1 MLKMKVMNDYLL
13 KSNELDSLMKTL
25 EGEQRNILLSGVTS
39 SFYGP
44 LLQMIY
50 EKQQRP
56 VVILMQNLYHAQRL
70 YDQLSNLMDEGSVR
84 LFPMDE
90 FITAEM
96 LASSSELRIE
106 RMNTLAS
113 ILENEVKIVI
123 THVAGATRFLTPKSI
138 FEQAEIILECGHE
151 YELDKL
157 KRKLV
162 ELGYNSVRAVERMG
176 EFSVRGGII
185 DIFPM
190 TEENPIR
197 IEFFDDEVD
206 SIRYFSTETQRSIHQ
221 IQKIS
226 IPPTYELVYSD
237 KQVEVFEAQ
246 IKSRLS
252 KTLKLLDIETQDQL
266 REKVFNDIENIKN
279 HNNLEIM
286 HKYIS
291 LLYENPDTLLSYF
304 TNPLVIYIDYN
315 RIIENQN
322 HMNEDALSWQE
333 GAISNGKTVVDLNLY
348 RPITEIEA
356 STQLYLLEHTSQL
369 QDVKLTDTV
378 KILTKSVSEFHGQLE
393 FFAKECKRLKENKS
407 TVFIAVSSVES
418 RNKLANY
425 LEESGIMVAIP
436 TQPDEVREGS
446 IHIIYEPL
454 PLGFELIDSNIVV
467 YTDYEINTKR
477 KKQPTYKSSFKEGK
491 KIKDF
496 NELKIGDYVVH
507 VQHGIGQYIGIETLE
522 SNGARKDFLMIA
534 YRGDDKLYVPIDK
547 IQMVQKYVGSEG
559 AKPKINK
566 LGTSEWEK
574 TKAKVK
580 KTVKDIADKLIKI
593 YAQREHLP
601 GYAFSKDTIEQH
613 AFENAFPYVETEDQL
628 KAVAEI
634 KEDMEQPHPMDRLLI
649 GDVGYGKTEV
659 AMRAAFKAV
668 MDGKQVAYLAPTTIL
683 TKQHYE
689 SFVSRFKDFPVKIG
703 LLNRYVS
710 LKEQQELLTNIKSG
724 KIDIVVGTHRLLSK
738 DVKFKDLGLLII
750 DEEQRFG
757 VEHKEKIKEFKT
769 EVDVLTL
776 TATPIPRTLQMSM
789 IGIRSLSLIET
800 PPMNRYPVQTY
811 VLEEHDG
818 VIRDAIERELAR
830 DGQVFYLYNR
840 VSDIE
845 KRAAR
850 IKKLVPDA
858 IVEYAHGQMSKE
870 QLEQTMA
877 DFEDKKFNVLVCTT
891 IIETGIDIPN
901 ANTLIISDSY
911 RLGLSQ
917 LYQLRGRVGRSDRIA
932 YAYCMYPK
940 NKVLTENAE
949 KRLQTIKEFTE
960 LGSGFKIA
968 MRDLAIRG
976 AGDMLGAQQYG
987 FIDTVGL
994 DLYTQLLSEAVV
1006 HAREGSNFEVAS
1018 FEMPKLEFDFPT
1030 KVDAYI
1036 PDFYISDE
1044 STKIEIYQ
1052 KIKNIKTQTEY
1063 DDIIDELIDRFG
1075 DFPDDVK
1082 YLIDLTFL
1090 KNLTEPYL
1098 VKTKS
1103 TKNTI
1108 EFILKE
1114 EITQDIDGQ
1123 KLFEAVHQIGS
1134 MIRLAYKENK
1144 INIIFDLPVV
1154 KRLQWFEYAL
1164 QLFTNFERFKKD
1176 VKKV

>member
-1 MLKMKVMNDYLL
+1 MNVMNQYI
-13 KSNELDSLMKTL
+13 SRSEQIQTLMNTL
-25 EGEQRNILLSGVTS
+25 TKDNQNILLSGVTT
-39 SFYGP
+39 SFYAP
-44 LLQMIY
+44 LLQMIF
-50 EKQQRP
+50 ESQKRP
-56 VVILMQNLYHAQRL
+56 IIIMMQNLYHAQRL
-70 YDQLSNLMDEGSVR
+70 YDQLIDLMDDNSVR

-113 ILENEVKIVI
+113 VIENQNKIIV
-123 THVAGATRFLTPKSI
+123 THVAGATRFLTPKEV
-138 FEQAEIILECGHE
+138 FKQADIKLEVGGI
-151 YELDKL
+151 YELDNL

-162 ELGYNSVRAVERMG
+162 DLGYQSVRTVEGMG
-176 EFSVRGGII
+176 EFSVRGGIL
-185 DIFPM
+185 DVFPM
-190 TEENPIR
+190 TEENPLR
-197 IEFFDDEVD
+197 IEFFDDEID
-206 SIRYFSTETQRSIHQ
+206 TIRYFSIENQRSINKVDSAV
-221 IQKIS
+221 IV
-226 IPPTYELVYSD
+226 PTYELVYSD
-237 KQVEVFEAQ
+237 EQISCFEKD
-246 IKSRLS
+246 IKERLA
-252 KTLKLLDIETQDQL
+252 KTATLVTGETRDNLYAKIYSDIE
-266 REKVFNDIENIKN
+266 KIKN
-279 HNNLEIM
+279 HQDLEVM

-291 LLYENPDTLLSYF
+291 LLYKNPDTLITYF
-304 TNPLVIYIDYN
+304 DDPLLVYIDYN
-315 RIIENQN
+315 RILENQE
-322 HMNEDALSWQE
+322 HMNEDALTWLE
-333 GAISNGKTVVDLNLY
+333 GAIENGKTVVDLSLY
-348 RPITEIEA
+348 RSITE
-356 STQLYLLEHTSQL
+356 TKVNRQLFLVEHTSVL
-369 QDVKLTDTV
+369 QDIKLTEHI
-378 KILTKSVSEFHGQLE
+378 KLLTKSVSEFHGQLE
-393 FFAKECKRLKENKS
+393 FFAKECKRLKENGI
-407 TVFIAVSSVES
+407 TVFVTLSSVEA
-418 RNKLANY
+418 RNNLANY
-425 LEESGIMVAIP
+425 LEELGISVAFP
-436 TQPDEVREGS
+436 TSLEEVRKGS
-446 IHIIYEPL
+446 IHLVHEKL
-454 PLGFELIDSNIVV
+454 PVGFELLEENIVV
-467 YTDYEINTKR
+467 YTDYEVHTKR
-477 KKQPTYKSSFKEGK
+477 KKQTAYKSNFKEGK
-491 KIKDF
+491 KIKDY
-496 NELKIGDYVVH
+496 NELQLGDYVVH

-522 SNGARKDFLMIA
+522 TNGARKDFLMIA
-534 YRGDDKLYVPIDK
+534 YRGGDKLYVPIDK

-559 AKPKINK
+559 ANPKIHK

-574 TKAKVK
+574 TKSKVR

-601 GYAFSKDTIEQH
+601 GYAFSKDNISQH

-628 KAVAEI
+628 KAADEI
-634 KEDMEQPHPMDRLLI
+634 KKDMEAPHPMDRLLI

-668 MDGKQVAYLAPTTIL
+668 QDGKQVAYLAPTTIL
-683 TKQHYE
+683 SKQHYE
-689 SFVSRFKDFPVKIG
+689 SFVARFKEFDVKIA
-703 LLNRYVS
+703 LINRYVS
-710 LKEQQELLTNIKSG
+710 IKEQRQLLEDIKNG
-724 KIDIVVGTHRLLSK
+724 KIDIVVGTHRILSN
-738 DVKFKDLGLLII
+738 DVSFKDLGLLII

-789 IGIRSLSLIET
+789 IGVRSLSLIET

-850 IKKLVPDA
+850 IQKLVPDA
-858 IVEYAHGQMSKE
+858 VVEYAHGQMSKE

-877 DFEDKKFNVLVCTT
+877 DFEEKKFNVLVCTT

-917 LYQLRGRVGRSDRIA
+917 LYQIRGRVGRSDRIA

-976 AGDMLGAQQYG
+976 AGDMLGAKQYG

-1006 HAREGSNFEVAS
+1006 HAREGSDFEVAS
-1018 FEMPKLEFDFPT
+1018 FELPKLEFDFPT

-1036 PDFYISDE
+1036 PDYYISDE

-1052 KIKNIKTQTEY
+1052 KIKDVTNDEKY
-1063 DDIIDELIDRFG
+1063 NDIIDELIDRFG

-1090 KNLTEPYL
+1090 KNITEPYIE
-1098 VKTKS
+1098 KTKS

-1123 KLFEAVHQIGS
+1123 KLFEAVHKIGS
-1134 MIRLAYKENK
+1134 MIRLSYKDNR

-1154 KRLQWFEYAL
+1154 KRVQWFEYAL
-1164 QLFTNFERFKKD
+1164 DLFKDFERFKKD

>member
-1 MLKMKVMNDYLL
+1 MNEYLL
-13 KSNELDSLMKTL
+13 KSKEIESLMASL
-25 EGEQRNILLSGVTS
+25 NLDEQNILLSGVSS

-50 EKQQRP
+50 ERQKRP

-70 YDQLSNLMDEGSVR
+70 YDQLSNLMDEESVR

-113 ILENEVKIVI
+113 ILEDEYKIVI
-123 THVAGATRFLTPKSI
+123 THVAGATRFLTPKAI
-138 FEQAEIILECGHE
+138 FAKAKIELECGRD
-151 YELDKL
+151 YDLNQL
-157 KRKLV
+157 KTKLV
-162 ELGYNSVRAVERMG
+162 ELGYNSVRAVETMG

-206 SIRYFSTETQRSIHQ
+206 SIRYFSTETQRSIS
-221 IQKIS
+221 KVEKVS
-226 IPPTYELVYSD
+226 IPPTYELVYSENE
-237 KQVEVFEAQ
+237 VESFQ
-246 IKSRLS
+246 TKIKDRL
-252 KTLKLLDIETQDQL
+252 KRTLKLLDLEMQDAL
-266 REKVFNDIENIKN
+266 NTKIFNDIENIKN
-279 HNNLEIM
+279 HNDLDLM
-286 HKYIS
+286 HKYTS
-291 LLYENPDTLLSYF
+291 LLYDQPDTLLSYF
-304 TNPLVIYIDYN
+304 ENPLVIYIDYN
-315 RIIENQN
+315 RIIENQT

-333 GAISNGKTVVDLNLY
+333 GALENGRTVVDLNLY
-348 RPITEIEA
+348 RPITEIQA
-356 STQLYLLEHTSQL
+356 SRQLFLLEHTSQL
-369 QDVKLTDTV
+369 KDIKLTQNL
-378 KILTKSVSEFHGQLE
+378 KLLTKSVSEFHGQLE
-393 FFAKECKRLKENKS
+393 FFVRECKRLKENKS
-407 TVFIAVSSVES
+407 TVFIAVSNTET
-418 RNKLANY
+418 RNNLANY
-425 LEESGIMVAIP
+425 LEESGLSVALP
-436 TQPDEVREGS
+436 TSVEEIREAS
-446 IHIIYEPL
+446 IHIIYDAL
-454 PLGFELIDSNIVV
+454 PVGFELIEPNIVV

-477 KKQPTYKSSFKEGK
+477 KKNTSYKSSFKEGK
-491 KIKDF
+491 KIKDY
-496 NELKIGDYVVH
+496 NELKVGDYVVH
-507 VQHGIGQYIGIETLE
+507 VQHGIGQYIGIQTLE
-522 SNGARKDFLMIA
+522 TNGTHKDFLMIA

-547 IQMVQKYVGSEG
+547 IQLVQKFVGSEG
-559 AKPKINK
+559 AKPKIHK
-566 LGTSEWEK
+566 LGTSDWEK

-580 KTVKDIADKLIKI
+580 KSVKDIADKLIKI
-593 YAQREHLP
+593 YARREHLP

-613 AFENAFPYVETEDQL
+613 AFENSFPYVETEDQL

-634 KEDMEQPHPMDRLLI
+634 KADMEQPHPMDRLLI

-683 TKQHYE
+683 SKQHYE
-689 SFVSRFKDFPVKIG
+689 SFVNRFKDFPVKIA

-710 LKEQQELLTNIKSG
+710 LKEQQELLINIKSG
-724 KIDIVVGTHRLLSK
+724 KIDVVVGTHRILSK
-738 DVKFKDLGLLII
+738 DVEFKDLGLLII

-858 IVEYAHGQMSKE
+858 VVEYAHGQMSKE
-870 QLEQTMA
+870 VLEQTMA

-932 YAYCMYPK
+932 YAYCMYPR

-1018 FEMPKLEFDFPT
+1018 FEVPKLEFDFPT

-1036 PDFYISDE
+1036 PDFYINDE

-1052 KIKNIKTQTEY
+1052 KIKNVTNETEY
-1063 DDIIDELIDRFG
+1063 NDIIDELIDRFG

-1098 VKTKS
+1098 EKTKS

-1108 EFILKE
+1108 EFIIKE
-1114 EITQDIDGQ
+1114 DITQDIDGQ

-1134 MIRLAYKENK
+1134 MIRLAYKDNR

>member
-1 MLKMKVMNDYLL
+1 MNVMTEYLL
-13 KSNELDSLMKTL
+13 KSKEIESLMASL
-25 EGEQRNILLSGVTS
+25 NLDEQNILLSGVSS

-50 EKQQRP
+50 EKQKRP

-70 YDQLSNLMDEGSVR
+70 YDQLSNLMDEESVR

-113 ILENEVKIVI
+113 ILEDEYKIVI
-123 THVAGATRFLTPKSI
+123 THVSGATRFLTPKAI
-138 FEQAEIILECGHE
+138 FAKAKIELECGHD
-151 YELDKL
+151 YDLNQL
-157 KRKLV
+157 KNKLV
-162 ELGYNSVRAVERMG
+162 ELGYNSVRAVETMG
-176 EFSVRGGII
+176 EFSIRGGII

-206 SIRYFSTETQRSIHQ
+206 SIRYFSTETQRSIS
-221 IQKIS
+221 KVEKVS
-226 IPPTYELVYSD
+226 IPPTYELVYS
-237 KQVEVFEAQ
+237 ENEIASFETK
-246 IKSRLS
+246 IKDHLKR
-252 KTLKLLDIETQDQL
+252 TLKLLDLEMQDAL
-266 REKVFNDIENIKN
+266 NTKIFNDIENIKN
-279 HNNLEIM
+279 HNDLDLM
-286 HKYIS
+286 HKYTS
-291 LLYENPDTLLSYF
+291 LLYDQPDTLFSYF
-304 TNPLVIYIDYN
+304 ENPLVIYIDYN
-315 RIIENQN
+315 RIIENQT
-322 HMNEDALSWQE
+322 HMNEDAISWQE
-333 GAISNGKTVVDLNLY
+333 GALENGRTVVDLNLY
-348 RPITEIEA
+348 RPITEIQA
-356 STQLYLLEHTSQL
+356 SRQLFLLEHTSQL
-369 QDVKLTDTV
+369 KDIKLTQNL
-378 KILTKSVSEFHGQLE
+378 KLLTKSVSEFHGQLE
-393 FFAKECKRLKENKS
+393 FFVRECKRLKENKS
-407 TVFIAVSSVES
+407 TVFIAVSNTET
-418 RNKLANY
+418 RNNLANY
-425 LEESGIMVAIP
+425 LEESGLLVALP
-436 TQPDEVREGS
+436 TSVEEIREAS
-446 IHIIYEPL
+446 IHIIYDAL
-454 PLGFELIDSNIVV
+454 PVGFELIESNIVV

-477 KKQPTYKSSFKEGK
+477 KKNNSYKSSFKEGK
-491 KIKDF
+491 KIKDY
-496 NELKIGDYVVH
+496 NELKVGDYVVH
-507 VQHGIGQYIGIETLE
+507 VQHGIGQYIGIQTLE
-522 SNGARKDFLMIA
+522 TNGTHKDFLMIV

-547 IQMVQKYVGSEG
+547 IQLVQKFVGSEG
-559 AKPKINK
+559 AKPKIHK
-566 LGTSEWEK
+566 LGTSDWEK

-580 KTVKDIADKLIKI
+580 KSVKDIADKLIKI
-593 YAQREHLP
+593 YAKREHLP

-634 KEDMEQPHPMDRLLI
+634 KADMEQPHPMDRLLI

-683 TKQHYE
+683 SKQHYE
-689 SFVSRFKDFPVKIG
+689 SFGNRFKDFPVKIA

-724 KIDIVVGTHRLLSK
+724 KIDVVVGTHRILSK
-738 DVKFKDLGLLII
+738 DVEFKDLGLLII

-769 EVDVLTL
+769 EIDVLTL

-858 IVEYAHGQMSKE
+858 VVEYAHGQMSKE
-870 QLEQTMA
+870 VLEQTMA

-932 YAYCMYPK
+932 YAYCMYPR

-1018 FEMPKLEFDFPT
+1018 FEVPKLEFDFPT

-1036 PDFYISDE
+1036 PDFYINDE

-1052 KIKNIKTQTEY
+1052 KIKNVTNETEY
-1063 DDIIDELIDRFG
+1063 NDIIDELIDRFG

-1090 KNLTEPYL
+1090 KNVTEPYL
-1098 VKTKS
+1098 EKTKS
-1103 TKNTI
+1103 TKNSI
-1108 EFILKE
+1108 EFIIKE
-1114 EITQDIDGQ
+1114 DITQDIDGQ

-1134 MIRLAYKENK
+1134 MIRLAYKDNR

>member
-1 MLKMKVMNDYLL
+1 MSLTNDYLL
-13 KSNELDSLMKTL
+13 KSKDMSTL
-25 EGEQRNILLSGVTS
+25 LNCLSQDHQNVLVSGVTP

-44 LLQMIY
+44 LLKLIHSEQ
-50 EKQQRP
+50 KRP
-56 VVILMQNLYHAQRL
+56 IVVMTQNLYHAQRL
-70 YDQLSNLMDEGSVR
+70 YDNLTAIMDESDVL

-113 ILENEVKIVI
+113 IIQDECKLII
-123 THVAGATRFLTPKSI
+123 THVAGATRYLTPREI
-138 FEQAEIILECGHE
+138 FENAEISLKVGGI
-151 YELDKL
+151 YELSDI

-162 ELGYNSVRAVERMG
+162 ELGYRSVRAVERMG
-176 EFSVRGGII
+176 EFSARGGII

-190 TEENPIR
+190 TQQDPIR
-197 IEFFDDEVD
+197 VEFFDDEID
-206 SIRYFSTETQRSIHQ
+206 TIRHFSTETQRSIQNVEH
-221 IQKIS
+221 IS

-237 KQVEVFEAQ
+237 QQAQDFETKLNALMNRTLPLIKPEAQ
-246 IKSRLS
+246 E
-252 KTLKLLDIETQDQL
+252 TLQHKVFQDIES
-266 REKVFNDIENIKN
+266 IKN
-279 HNNLEIM
+279 HQNLDIL
-286 HKYIS
+286 HKYVT
-291 LLYENPDTLLSYF
+291 LLYDEPATLLTYLN
-304 TNPLVIYIDYN
+304 NPMVIYVDYS
-315 RIIENQN
+315 RIIENQE
-322 HMNEDALSWQE
+322 HMNEDALQWQE
-333 GAISNGKTVVDLNLY
+333 GAIEAGRTVVDLNLY
-348 RPITEIEA
+348 QPVTEQSA
-356 STQLYLLEHTSQL
+356 HVQLFLLEHTTRLENIKLDSN
-369 QDVKLTDTV
+369 VKLY
-378 KILTKSVSEFHGQLE
+378 TKSVSEYHGQLQ
-393 FFAKECKRLKENKS
+393 FFVSECKRLKENDY
-407 TVFIAVSSVES
+407 TVFIAVHSAET
-418 RNKLANY
+418 RNKLVNY
-425 LEESGIMVAIP
+425 LEEAGVRVAMP
-436 TQPDEVREGS
+436 SNVDEVKEGYVHV
-446 IHIIYEPL
+446 IFEKINVGYEFIEDKIIV
-454 PLGFELIDSNIVV
+454 F
-467 YTDYEINTKR
+467 TDYEINAQR
-477 KKQPTYKSSFKEGK
+477 KKATVYKSSFKEGK
-491 KIKDF
+491 KLKDY
-496 NELKIGDYVVH
+496 NELELYDYVVH

-522 SNGARKDFLMIA
+522 SGGTRKDYLMIA
-534 YRGDDKLYVPIDK
+534 YRGDDKLYVPIDQ
-547 IQMVQKYVGSEG
+547 IHMVQKYVGSEG
-559 AKPKINK
+559 AKPKIHK
-566 LGTSEWEK
+566 LGTNEWEK

-601 GYAFSKDTIEQH
+601 GYGFSKDGIEQK
-613 AFENAFPYVETEDQL
+613 AFENSFPFVETDDQL
-628 KAVAEI
+628 RAVSEI

-683 TKQHYE
+683 TKQHYQ
-689 SFVSRFKDFPVKIG
+689 SFVSRFKDFPINIG
-703 LLNRYVS
+703 LLNRYVTP
-710 LKEQQELLTNIKSG
+710 KEQQELLSKIKSG

-738 DVKFKDLGLLII
+738 DVEFKDLGLLII

-800 PPMNRYPVQTY
+800 PPLNRYPVQTY

-850 IKKLVPDA
+850 ISKLVPDA
-858 IVEYAHGQMSKE
+858 QVVYAHGQMSKE
-870 QLEQTMA
+870 RLEQTMA
-877 DFEDKKFNVLVCTT
+877 DFSEKKFNVLVCTT

-932 YAYCMYPK
+932 YAYCLYPK

-1006 HAREGSNFEVAS
+1006 HAREGKSFEVAS
-1018 FEMPKLEFDFPT
+1018 FEVPKLEMQFPA

-1036 PDFYISDE
+1036 PDYYISDE

-1052 KIKNIKTQTEY
+1052 KIKTVKTEIEY
-1063 DDIIDELIDRFG
+1063 NDIIDELIDRFG

-1082 YLIDLTFL
+1082 YLVDLTFL

-1098 VKTKS
+1098 EKTKS

-1108 EFILKE
+1108 EFIIKE

-1123 KLFEAVHQIGS
+1123 LLFEAVHKIGS
-1134 MIRLAYKENK
+1134 MIRLAYKENR
-1144 INIIFDLPVV
+1144 INIVFDLPAFRKV
-1154 KRLQWFEYAL
+1154 QWFEYAV
-1164 QLFTNFERFKKD
+1164 QLFTNFEKYKKD

>member
-1 MLKMKVMNDYLL
+1 MNVMNKYIS
-13 KSNELDSLMKTL
+13 KSEQLQTLMTALMK
-25 EGEQRNILLSGVTS
+25 ENQNVLLSGVTT
-39 SFYGP
+39 SFYAP
-44 LLQMIY
+44 LFQMMF
-50 EKQQRP
+50 ENQQRP
-56 VVILMQNLYHAQRL
+56 IIIMMQNLYHAQRL
-70 YDQLSNLMDEGSVR
+70 YDQLIDLMDDQFIR

-96 LASSSELRIE
+96 LASSSELRTE
-106 RMNTLAS
+106 RMSTLTS
-113 ILENEVKIVI
+113 IINNPNQIVI
-123 THVAGATRFLTPKSI
+123 THVAGATRFLTPKEIFKQADIKIEVGSI
-138 FEQAEIILECGHE
+138 
-151 YELDKL
+151 YELEEL

-162 ELGYNSVRAVERMG
+162 ELGYQSVRMVEQMG
-176 EFSVRGGII
+176 EFSVRGGIL

-190 TEENPIR
+190 TEENPLR
-197 IEFFDDEVD
+197 IEFFDDEID
-206 SIRYFSTETQRSIHQ
+206 TIRYFSPDTQRSINKVDSF
-221 IQKIS
+221 IIS
-226 IPPTYELVYSD
+226 PTFELVYSEE
-237 KQVEVFEAQ
+237 QVNLFEKR
-246 IKSRLS
+246 IKERLS
-252 KTLKLLDIETQDQL
+252 RTVHLLDDET
-266 REKVFNDIENIKN
+266 REELYAKIYQDIEKIKN
-279 HNNLEIM
+279 HQDLEIM

-291 LLYENPDTLLSYF
+291 LLYDEPNTLLSYLDD
-304 TNPLVIYIDYN
+304 PLVIYIDYN
-315 RIIENQN
+315 RILENQE

-333 GAISNGKTVVDLNLY
+333 SAIESGKTVVDLNLY
-348 RPITEIEA
+348 RPITEISA
-356 STQLYLLEHTSQL
+356 SRQLFLLEHTSSL
-369 QDVKLTDTV
+369 KDIELTEHIKLM
-378 KILTKSVSEFHGQLE
+378 TKSVSEFHGQLE
-393 FFAKECKRLKENKS
+393 FFAKECKRLKESNT
-407 TVFIAVSSVES
+407 TVFVAVSSMEA
-418 RNKLANY
+418 RNNLANY
-425 LEESGIMVAIP
+425 LEELGITVAFP
-436 TQPDEVREGS
+436 TSVEEVREGS
-446 IHIIYEPL
+446 IHLIYERL
-454 PLGFELIDSNIVV
+454 PLGFELLDPRIVV
-467 YTDYEINTKR
+467 YTDYEIHTKR
-477 KKQPTYKSSFKEGK
+477 KKPTSYKSNFKEGK
-491 KIKDF
+491 KIKDY

-522 SNGARKDFLMIA
+522 TNGALKDFIMIA
-534 YRGDDKLYVPIDK
+534 YRGGDKLYVPIDK
-547 IQMVQKYVGSEG
+547 IEMVQKYVGSEG
-559 AKPKINK
+559 ATPKIHK

-593 YAQREHLP
+593 YAKREHLP
-601 GYAFSKDTIEQH
+601 GYAFSKDTIAQQ

-634 KEDMEQPHPMDRLLI
+634 KADMEQPHPMDRLLI

-668 MDGKQVAYLAPTTIL
+668 QDGKQVAYLAPTTIL
-683 TKQHYE
+683 SKQHYE
-689 SFVSRFKDFPVKIG
+689 SFVARFKDFDVKIG

-710 LKEQQELLTNIKSG
+710 IKEQQELLTNIKNG
-724 KIDIVVGTHRLLSK
+724 KINIVVGTHRILSK
-738 DVKFKDLGLLII
+738 DVVFNDLGILII

-845 KRAAR
+845 KRAAK
-850 IKKLVPDA
+850 IQKLVPDA
-858 IVEYAHGQMSKE
+858 VVEYAHGQMSKE

-877 DFEDKKFNVLVCTT
+877 DFEEKKFNVLVCTT

-932 YAYCMYPK
+932 YAYCMYPR

-1006 HAREGSNFEVAS
+1006 HAREGSDFEVAS
-1018 FEMPKLEFDFPT
+1018 FELPKLEFDFPT

-1052 KIKNIKTQTEY
+1052 KIKKVTNDEEY
-1063 DDIIDELIDRFG
+1063 NDIIDELIDRFG

-1090 KNLTEPYL
+1090 KNITESYIQ
-1098 VKTKS
+1098 KTKS
-1103 TKNTI
+1103 TNNSI

-1114 EITQDIDGQ
+1114 DITQDIDGQ
-1123 KLFEAVHQIGS
+1123 KLFEAVHKIGS
-1134 MIRLAYKENK
+1134 MIRLAYKDNC

-1154 KRLQWFEYAL
+1154 KRFQWFEYAL
-1164 QLFTNFERFKKD
+1164 ELFKNFERFKKD

>member
-1 MLKMKVMNDYLL
+1 MSVMNQYISKSGAIQTLL
-13 KSNELDSLMKTL
+13 NAL
-25 EGEQRNILLSGVTS
+25 EKNNQNILLSGVTT
-39 SFYGP
+39 SFYAP
-44 LLQMIY
+44 LLQMVY
-50 EKQQRP
+50 ENKKRP
-56 VVILMQNLYHAQRL
+56 VVIMMQNLYQAQRL
-70 YDQLSNLMDEGSVR
+70 YDQLVELMDGDLVR

-106 RMNTLAS
+106 RMNTLAA
-113 ILENEVKIVI
+113 ITENSSKIVV
-123 THVAGATRFLTPKSI
+123 THVAGAARFLPPKEVFKQADI
-138 FEQAEIILECGHE
+138 FLEVGGC
-151 YELDKL
+151 YDLDEL
-157 KRKLV
+157 KRKLI
-162 ELGYNSVRAVERMG
+162 ELGYQFVRAVEHMG
-176 EFSVRGGII
+176 EFSVRGGIL
-185 DIFPM
+185 DVFPM
-190 TEENPIR
+190 TEENPLR

-206 SIRYFSTETQRSIHQ
+206 TIRYFTTDTQRSI
-221 IQKIS
+221 QKVETATIV
-226 IPPTYELVYSD
+226 PTFELVYSD
-237 KQVEVFEAQ
+237 EQ
-246 IKSRLS
+246 IKRFES
-252 KTLKLLDIETQDQL
+252 KIKVLLEQTLPLVDGEAREALYARVYGDIEKIRQHQD
-266 REKVFNDIENIKN
+266 
-279 HNNLEIM
+279 LELM
-286 HKYIS
+286 HKYTS
-291 LLYENPDTLLSYF
+291 LLYENPDTLLSYMD
-304 TNPLVIYIDYN
+304 NPMVIYIDYG
-315 RIIENQN
+315 RILENQE
-322 HMNEDALSWQE
+322 HMNEDAIAWQE
-333 GAISNGKTVVDLNLY
+333 GAIENGKTVKGISLY
-348 RPITEIEA
+348 QPITSINA
-356 STQLYLLEHTSQL
+356 SEQVFLSEHASSLPDVELSQH
-369 QDVKLTDTV
+369 VKL
-378 KILTKSVSEFHGQLE
+378 LTKSVSEFHGQLE
-393 FFAKECKRLKENKS
+393 FFAKECKRLKDNGV
-407 TVFIAVSSVES
+407 TVFVAMSSMES
-418 RNKLANY
+418 RNNLANY
-425 LEESGIMVAIP
+425 LDELGVRVAFPI
-436 TQPDEVREGS
+436 TLDEVREGS
-446 IHIIYEPL
+446 IHLVCENLTMGYELLDP
-454 PLGFELIDSNIVV
+454 NIVV
-467 YTDYEINTKR
+467 YTDYEVHTKR
-477 KKQPTYKSSFKEGK
+477 KKKTVYKSSFKEGK
-491 KIKDF
+491 KLKDY
-496 NELKIGDYVVH
+496 NELQLGDYVVH

-522 SNGARKDFLMIA
+522 TNGARKDFLMIA

-547 IQMVQKYVGSEG
+547 IQLVQKYVGSEG

-574 TKAKVK
+574 TKSKVK

-593 YAQREHLP
+593 YAKREHLP
-601 GYAFSKDTIEQH
+601 GYAFGKDTIEQH
-613 AFENAFPYVETEDQL
+613 AFENAFPYVETDDQL
-628 KAVAEI
+628 RAVSEI
-634 KEDMEQPHPMDRLLI
+634 KEDMEAPHPMDRLLI

-668 MDGKQVAYLAPTTIL
+668 QDGKQVAYLAPTTIL
-683 TKQHYE
+683 SKQHYE
-689 SFVSRFKDFPVKIG
+689 SFVSRFSDFDVKVG
-703 LLNRYVS
+703 LLNRYISV
-710 LKEQQELLTNIKSG
+710 KEQQELLESIKSG
-724 KIDIVVGTHRLLSK
+724 KINIVVGTHRILSK
-738 DVKFKDLGLLII
+738 DVIFKDLGLLII

-845 KRAAR
+845 KRAAK
-850 IKKLVPDA
+850 IQKLVPDA
-858 IVEYAHGQMSKE
+858 VVEYAHGQMSKE

-877 DFEDKKFNVLVCTT
+877 DFEEKKFNVLVCTT

-901 ANTLIISDSY
+901 ANTLLISDAY

-976 AGDMLGAQQYG
+976 AGDMLGAKQYG

-1006 HAREGSNFEVAS
+1006 HAREGSDFEVAS
-1018 FEMPKLEFDFPT
+1018 FEVPKLEFDFPT

-1044 STKIEIYQ
+1044 SIKIEIYQ
-1052 KIKNIKTQTEY
+1052 KIKKITDDNAY
-1063 DDIIDELIDRFG
+1063 NDIIDELIDRFG
-1075 DFPDDVK
+1075 DFPDEVK
-1082 YLIDLTFL
+1082 YLIDLTYL
-1090 KNLTEPYL
+1090 KNLTEGL
-1098 VKTKS
+1098 IEKTKS

-1114 EITQDIDGQ
+1114 EITQDINGQ
-1123 KLFEAVHQIGS
+1123 LLFEAVHEIGS
-1134 MIRLAYKENK
+1134 MIRLAYKEGR

-1154 KRLQWFEYAL
+1154 KRQQWFEYAL
-1164 QLFTNFERFKKD
+1164 NLFKDFERFKNN

>member
-1 MLKMKVMNDYLL
+1 MNIMNQYIS
-13 KSNELDSLMKTL
+13 KSDAIQTLIKALD
-25 EGEQRNILLSGVTS
+25 GEHQNVLLSGVTP
-39 SFYGP
+39 SFYAS
-44 LLQMIY
+44 LMQMLY
-50 EKQQRP
+50 ENKRRP
-56 VVILMQNLYHAQRL
+56 VVIMMQNLYQAQRL
-70 YDQLSNLMDEGSVR
+70 YDQLVELMDEGLVR
-84 LFPMDE
+84 FFPMDE

-106 RMNTLAS
+106 RMNTLSS
-113 ILENEVKIVI
+113 IIEDPNRIIV
-123 THVAGATRFLTPKSI
+123 THVAGAARFLPPKEV
-138 FEQAEIILECGHE
+138 FQQADISLEVGEC
-151 YELDKL
+151 YDLDTL
-157 KRKLV
+157 KRKLI
-162 ELGYNSVRAVERMG
+162 ELGYQSVRAVEHMG
-176 EFSVRGGII
+176 EFSVRGGIL
-185 DIFPM
+185 DVFPM
-190 TEENPIR
+190 TEENPLR
-197 IEFFDDEVD
+197 IEFFDDEID
-206 SIRYFSTETQRSIHQ
+206 TIRYFTTDTQRSIKKVERAV
-221 IQKIS
+221 IV
-226 IPPTYELVYSD
+226 PTFELVYSD
-237 KQVEVFEAQ
+237 QEIKAFESS
-246 IKSRLS
+246 IKDLLN
-252 KTLKLLDIETQDQL
+252 KTLPLVDGEAREMLYARIYQDIEKIQNHQD
-266 REKVFNDIENIKN
+266 
-279 HNNLEIM
+279 LELM

-291 LLYENPDTLLSYF
+291 LLYKDPDTLLSYLD
-304 TNPLVIYIDYN
+304 NPLVIYIDYA
-315 RIIENQN
+315 RVLENQE
-322 HMNEDALSWQE
+322 HMNEDALAWQE
-333 GAISNGKTVVDLNLY
+333 GAIENGKTVKGLNLY
-348 RPITEIEA
+348 QPITTISVA
-356 STQLYLLEHTSQL
+356 HQLFLSEHLGTLPNVELDQH
-369 QDVKLTDTV
+369 VKLA
-378 KILTKSVSEFHGQLE
+378 TKSVSEFHGQLE
-393 FFAKECKRLKENKS
+393 FFAKECKRLRENGA
-407 TVFIAVSSVES
+407 TVFVAVSSVEA
-418 RNKLANY
+418 RNNLANY
-425 LEESGIMVAIP
+425 LDELGVGVAFP
-436 TQPDEVREGS
+436 TTIDEIREGS
-446 IHIIYEPL
+446 IHLICDCLAVGYELLEPH
-454 PLGFELIDSNIVV
+454 IVV
-467 YTDYEINTKR
+467 YTDYEVHTKR
-477 KKQPTYKSSFKEGK
+477 KKSTAYKSNFKEGK
-491 KIKDF
+491 KMKDY
-496 NELKIGDYVVH
+496 NELQLGDYVVH

-522 SNGARKDFLMIA
+522 TNGARKDFLMIA

-574 TKAKVK
+574 TKSKVK

-593 YAQREHLP
+593 YAKREHLP
-601 GYAFSKDTIEQH
+601 GYAFAKDTIEQH
-613 AFENAFPYVETEDQL
+613 AFENAFPYVETDDQL
-628 KAVAEI
+628 RAASEI
-634 KEDMEQPHPMDRLLI
+634 KEDMEAPHPMDRLLI

-668 MDGKQVAYLAPTTIL
+668 QDGKQVAYLAPTTIL
-683 TKQHYE
+683 SKQHYE
-689 SFVSRFKDFPVKIG
+689 SFVSRFRDFDVKVG
-703 LLNRYVS
+703 LLNRYISV
-710 LKEQQELLTNIKSG
+710 KEQQELLESIKSG
-724 KIDIVVGTHRLLSK
+724 KINIVVGTHRILSK
-738 DVKFKDLGLLII
+738 DVIFKDLGLLII

-845 KRAAR
+845 KRAAK
-850 IKKLVPDA
+850 IQKLVPDA
-858 IVEYAHGQMSKE
+858 VVEYAHGQMSKE

-877 DFEDKKFNVLVCTT
+877 DFEEKKFNVLVCTT

-901 ANTLIISDSY
+901 ANTLLISDAY

-932 YAYCMYPK
+932 YAYCMYPR

-976 AGDMLGAQQYG
+976 AGDMLGAKQYG

-1006 HAREGSNFEVAS
+1006 HAREGSDFEVAS
-1018 FEMPKLEFDFPT
+1018 FEVPKVEFDFPT

-1052 KIKNIKTQTEY
+1052 KIKKITNDHSY
-1063 DDIIDELIDRFG
+1063 NDIIDELIDRFG
-1075 DFPDDVK
+1075 DFPDEVK
-1082 YLIDLTFL
+1082 YLIDLTYL
-1090 KNLTEPYL
+1090 KNLTEGYIE
-1098 VKTKS
+1098 KTKS

-1114 EITQDIDGQ
+1114 EITQDINGQ
-1123 KLFEAVHQIGS
+1123 KLFEAVHKIGS
-1134 MIRLAYKENK
+1134 MIRLAYKEGR

-1164 QLFTNFERFKKD
+1164 DLFKDFERFKNN

>member
-1 MLKMKVMNDYLL
+1 MNVMNQYIS
-13 KSNELDSLMKTL
+13 KSEQLQTLMNTLDKDN
-25 EGEQRNILLSGVTS
+25 QNVLLSGVTT
-39 SFYGP
+39 SFYAP
-44 LLQMIY
+44 LLQMIF
-50 EKQQRP
+50 ENKKRP
-56 VVILMQNLYHAQRL
+56 MIIMMQNLYHAQRL
-70 YDQLSNLMDEGSVR
+70 YDQLIDLMDMNSVR

-113 ILENEVKIVI
+113 IIENQNKIVV
-123 THVAGATRFLTPKSI
+123 THVAGATRFLTPKEI
-138 FEQAEIILECGHE
+138 FKQADIQLEVGGT
-151 YELDKL
+151 YELDEL

-162 ELGYNSVRAVERMG
+162 ELGYQSVRAVEHMG
-176 EFSVRGGII
+176 EFSVRGGIL
-185 DIFPM
+185 DVFPM

-197 IEFFDDEVD
+197 IEFFDDEID
-206 SIRYFSTETQRSIHQ
+206 TIRYFSTETQRSIN
-221 IQKIS
+221 KVEKAALV
-226 IPPTYELVYSD
+226 PTFELVYSD
-237 KQVEVFEAQ
+237 EQVERFEKN
-246 IKSRLS
+246 IKERLT
-252 KTLKLLDIETQDQL
+252 KTAPLVEGETRDNLYARIYGDIE
-266 REKVFNDIENIKN
+266 KIKN
-279 HNNLEIM
+279 HQDLEVM

-291 LLYENPDTLLSYF
+291 LLYEKPDTLLSYF
-304 TNPLVIYIDYN
+304 DDPLVIYIDYN
-315 RIIENQN
+315 RILENQG
-322 HMNEDALSWQE
+322 HMNEDALAWQE
-333 GAISNGKTVVDLNLY
+333 GAIENGKTVVDLNLY
-348 RPITEIEA
+348 HPITQTKV
-356 STQLYLLEHTSQL
+356 SRQLFLLEHTSSL
-369 QDVKLTDTV
+369 QEIKLTEHVKLM
-378 KILTKSVSEFHGQLE
+378 TKSVTEFHGQLE
-393 FFAKECKRLKENKS
+393 FFAKECKRLKENGV
-407 TVFIAVSSVES
+407 TVFVTVSSVEA
-418 RNKLANY
+418 RNNLANY
-425 LEESGIMVAIP
+425 LEESGVTVAFP
-436 TQPDEVREGS
+436 TTIDEIREGS
-446 IHIIYEPL
+446 IHLVYERL
-454 PLGFELIDSNIVV
+454 PLGFELLEPNIVV
-467 YTDYEINTKR
+467 YTDYEVHTKR
-477 KKQPTYKSSFKEGK
+477 KKQTAYKSNFKEGK
-491 KIKDF
+491 KIKDY
-496 NELKIGDYVVH
+496 NELKLGDYVVH

-522 SNGARKDFLMIA
+522 TNGARKDFLMIA
-534 YRGDDKLYVPIDK
+534 YRGGDKLYVPIDK
-547 IQMVQKYVGSEG
+547 IEMVQKYVGSEG
-559 AKPKINK
+559 AKPKIHK

-593 YAQREHLP
+593 YAKREHLP

-613 AFENAFPYVETEDQL
+613 AFENAFPYVETDDQL
-628 KAVAEI
+628 RAVAEI
-634 KEDMEQPHPMDRLLI
+634 KEDMEAPHPMDRLLI

-668 MDGKQVAYLAPTTIL
+668 QDGKQVAYLAPTTIL
-683 TKQHYE
+683 SKQHYE
-689 SFVSRFKDFPVKIG
+689 SFVARFKDFDVKIG

-710 LKEQQELLTNIKSG
+710 IKEQQELLTNIKSG
-724 KIDIVVGTHRLLSK
+724 KINIVVGTHRILSK
-738 DVKFKDLGLLII
+738 DVIFKDLGLLII

-850 IKKLVPDA
+850 IQKLVPDA
-858 IVEYAHGQMSKE
+858 VVEYAHGQMSKE

-877 DFEDKKFNVLVCTT
+877 DFEEKKFNVLVCTT

-932 YAYCMYPK
+932 YAYCMYPR

-1018 FEMPKLEFDFPT
+1018 FELPKLEFDFPT

-1052 KIKNIKTQTEY
+1052 KIKKVTNDEEY
-1063 DDIIDELIDRFG
+1063 KDVIDELIDRFG

-1090 KNLTEPYL
+1090 KNIIEPYIE
-1098 VKTKS
+1098 KTKS

-1123 KLFEAVHQIGS
+1123 KLFEAVHKIGS
-1134 MIRLAYKENK
+1134 MIRLAYKDNR

-1164 QLFTNFERFKKD
+1164 DLFKNFERFKKD

>member
-1 MLKMKVMNDYLL
+1 MNVMNEYLL
-13 KSNELDSLMKTL
+13 KSKEIESLMASL
-25 EGEQRNILLSGVTS
+25 NLDEQNILLSGVSS

-50 EKQQRP
+50 ERQKRP

-70 YDQLSNLMDEGSVR
+70 YDQLSNLMDEESVR

-113 ILENEVKIVI
+113 ILEDEYKIVI
-123 THVAGATRFLTPKSI
+123 THVAGATRFLTPKAI
-138 FEQAEIILECGHE
+138 FAKAKIELECGRD
-151 YELDKL
+151 YDLNQL
-157 KRKLV
+157 KTKLV
-162 ELGYNSVRAVERMG
+162 ELGYNSVRAVETMG

-206 SIRYFSTETQRSIHQ
+206 SIRYFSTETQRSIS
-221 IQKIS
+221 KVEKVS
-226 IPPTYELVYSD
+226 IPPTYELVYSENE
-237 KQVEVFEAQ
+237 VESFQ
-246 IKSRLS
+246 TKIKDRL
-252 KTLKLLDIETQDQL
+252 KRTLKLLDLEMQDAL
-266 REKVFNDIENIKN
+266 NTKIFNDIENIKN
-279 HNNLEIM
+279 HNDLDLM
-286 HKYIS
+286 HKYTS
-291 LLYENPDTLLSYF
+291 LLYDQPDTLLSYF
-304 TNPLVIYIDYN
+304 ENPLVIYIDYN
-315 RIIENQN
+315 RIIENQT

-333 GAISNGKTVVDLNLY
+333 GALENGRTVVDLNLY
-348 RPITEIEA
+348 RPITEIQA
-356 STQLYLLEHTSQL
+356 SRQLFLLEHTSQL
-369 QDVKLTDTV
+369 KDIKLTQNL
-378 KILTKSVSEFHGQLE
+378 KLLTKSVSEFHGQLE
-393 FFAKECKRLKENKS
+393 FFVRECKRLKENKS
-407 TVFIAVSSVES
+407 TVFIAVSNTET
-418 RNKLANY
+418 RNNLANY
-425 LEESGIMVAIP
+425 LEESGLSVALP
-436 TQPDEVREGS
+436 TSVEEIREAS
-446 IHIIYEPL
+446 IHIIYDAL
-454 PLGFELIDSNIVV
+454 PVGFELIEPNIVV

-477 KKQPTYKSSFKEGK
+477 KKNTSYKSSFKEGK
-491 KIKDF
+491 KIKDY
-496 NELKIGDYVVH
+496 NELKVGDYVVH
-507 VQHGIGQYIGIETLE
+507 VQHGIGQYIGIQTLE
-522 SNGARKDFLMIA
+522 TNGTHKDFLMIA

-547 IQMVQKYVGSEG
+547 IQLVQKFVGSEG
-559 AKPKINK
+559 AKPKIHK
-566 LGTSEWEK
+566 LGTSDWEK

-580 KTVKDIADKLIKI
+580 KSVKDIADKLIKI
-593 YAQREHLP
+593 YARREHLP

-613 AFENAFPYVETEDQL
+613 AFENSFPYVETEDQL

-634 KEDMEQPHPMDRLLI
+634 KADMEQPHPMDRLLI

-683 TKQHYE
+683 SKQHYE
-689 SFVSRFKDFPVKIG
+689 SFVSRFKDFPVKIA

-710 LKEQQELLTNIKSG
+710 LKEQQELLINIKSG
-724 KIDIVVGTHRLLSK
+724 KIDVVVGTHRILSK
-738 DVKFKDLGLLII
+738 DVEFKDLGLLII

-858 IVEYAHGQMSKE
+858 VVEYAHGQMSKE
-870 QLEQTMA
+870 VLEQTMA

-932 YAYCMYPK
+932 YAYCMYPR

-1006 HAREGSNFEVAS
+1006 HAREGSIFEVAS
-1018 FEMPKLEFDFPT
+1018 FEVPKLEFDFPT

-1036 PDFYISDE
+1036 PDFYINDE

-1052 KIKNIKTQTEY
+1052 KIKNVTNETEY
-1063 DDIIDELIDRFG
+1063 NDIIDELIDRFG

-1098 VKTKS
+1098 EKTKS

-1108 EFILKE
+1108 EFIIKE
-1114 EITQDIDGQ
+1114 DITQDIDGQ

-1134 MIRLAYKENK
+1134 MIRLAYKDNR

>member
-1 MLKMKVMNDYLL
+1 MTEYLL
-13 KSNELDSLMKTL
+13 KSKEIESLMASL
-25 EGEQRNILLSGVTS
+25 NLDEQNILLSGVSS

-50 EKQQRP
+50 EKQKRP

-70 YDQLSNLMDEGSVR
+70 YDQLSNLMDEESVR

-113 ILENEVKIVI
+113 ILEDEYKIVI
-123 THVAGATRFLTPKSI
+123 THVSGATRFLTPKAI
-138 FEQAEIILECGHE
+138 FAKAKIELECGHD
-151 YELDKL
+151 YDLNQL
-157 KRKLV
+157 KNKLV
-162 ELGYNSVRAVERMG
+162 ELGYNSVRAVETMG
-176 EFSVRGGII
+176 EFSIRGGII

-206 SIRYFSTETQRSIHQ
+206 SIRYFSTETQRSIS
-221 IQKIS
+221 KVEKVS
-226 IPPTYELVYSD
+226 IPPTYELVYS
-237 KQVEVFEAQ
+237 ENEIASFETK
-246 IKSRLS
+246 IKDHLKR
-252 KTLKLLDIETQDQL
+252 TLKLLDLEMQDAL
-266 REKVFNDIENIKN
+266 NTKISNVIENIKN
-279 HNNLEIM
+279 HNDLDLM
-286 HKYIS
+286 HKYTS
-291 LLYENPDTLLSYF
+291 LLYDQPDTLFSYF
-304 TNPLVIYIDYN
+304 ENPLVIYIDYN
-315 RIIENQN
+315 RIIENQT
-322 HMNEDALSWQE
+322 HMNEDAISWQE
-333 GAISNGKTVVDLNLY
+333 GALENGRTVVDLNLY
-348 RPITEIEA
+348 RPITEIQA
-356 STQLYLLEHTSQL
+356 SRQLFLLEHTSQL
-369 QDVKLTDTV
+369 KDIKLTQNL
-378 KILTKSVSEFHGQLE
+378 KLLTKSVSEFHGQLE
-393 FFAKECKRLKENKS
+393 FFVRECKRLKENKS
-407 TVFIAVSSVES
+407 TVFIAVSNTET
-418 RNKLANY
+418 RNNLANY
-425 LEESGIMVAIP
+425 LEESGLLVALP
-436 TQPDEVREGS
+436 TSVEEIREAS
-446 IHIIYEPL
+446 IHIIYDAL
-454 PLGFELIDSNIVV
+454 PVGFELIESNIVV

-477 KKQPTYKSSFKEGK
+477 KKNNSYKSSFKEGK
-491 KIKDF
+491 KIKDY
-496 NELKIGDYVVH
+496 NELKVGDYVVH
-507 VQHGIGQYIGIETLE
+507 VQHGIGQYIGIQTLE
-522 SNGARKDFLMIA
+522 TNGTHKDFLMIV

-547 IQMVQKYVGSEG
+547 IQLVQKFVGSEG
-559 AKPKINK
+559 AKPKIHK
-566 LGTSEWEK
+566 LGTSDWEK

-580 KTVKDIADKLIKI
+580 KSVKDIADKLIKI
-593 YAQREHLP
+593 YAKREHLP

-634 KEDMEQPHPMDRLLI
+634 KADMEQPHPMDRLLI

-683 TKQHYE
+683 SKQHYE
-689 SFVSRFKDFPVKIG
+689 SFGNRFKDFPVKIA

-724 KIDIVVGTHRLLSK
+724 KIDVVVGTHRILSK
-738 DVKFKDLGLLII
+738 DVEFKDLGLLII

-769 EVDVLTL
+769 EIDVLTL

-858 IVEYAHGQMSKE
+858 VVEYAHGQMSKE
-870 QLEQTMA
+870 VLEQTMA

-932 YAYCMYPK
+932 YAYCMYPR

-1018 FEMPKLEFDFPT
+1018 FEVPKLEFDFPT

-1036 PDFYISDE
+1036 PDFYINDE

-1052 KIKNIKTQTEY
+1052 KIKNVTNETEY
-1063 DDIIDELIDRFG
+1063 NDIIDELIDRFG

-1090 KNLTEPYL
+1090 KNVTEPYL
-1098 VKTKS
+1098 EKTKS
-1103 TKNTI
+1103 TKNSI
-1108 EFILKE
+1108 EFIIKE
-1114 EITQDIDGQ
+1114 DITQDIDGQ

-1134 MIRLAYKENK
+1134 MIRLAYKDNR

>member
-1 MLKMKVMNDYLL
+1 
-13 KSNELDSLMKTL
+13 
-25 EGEQRNILLSGVTS
+25 
-39 SFYGP
+39 
-44 LLQMIY
+44 
-50 EKQQRP
+50 
-56 VVILMQNLYHAQRL
+56 
-70 YDQLSNLMDEGSVR
+70 
-84 LFPMDE
+84 
-90 FITAEM
+90 
-96 LASSSELRIE
+96 
-106 RMNTLAS
+106 
-113 ILENEVKIVI
+113 
-123 THVAGATRFLTPKSI
+123 
-138 FEQAEIILECGHE
+138 
-151 YELDKL
+151 
-157 KRKLV
+157 
-162 ELGYNSVRAVERMG
+162 MG
-176 EFSVRGGII
+176 EFSVRGGIL
-185 DIFPM
+185 DVFPM

-333 GAISNGKTVVDLNLY
+333 GAIINGKTVVDLNLY

-628 KAVAEI
+628 KAVTEI

-689 SFVSRFKDFPVKIG
+689 SFVSRFKEFPVKIG

-1144 INIIFDLPVV
+1144 INIIFDLPAV

>member
-1 MLKMKVMNDYLL
+1 MNVMNEYLL
-13 KSNELDSLMKTL
+13 KSKEIESLMASL
-25 EGEQRNILLSGVTS
+25 NLDEQNILLSGVSS

-50 EKQQRP
+50 ERQKRP

-70 YDQLSNLMDEGSVR
+70 YDQLSNLMDEESVR

-113 ILENEVKIVI
+113 ILEDEYKIVI
-123 THVAGATRFLTPKSI
+123 THVAGATRFLTPKAI
-138 FEQAEIILECGHE
+138 FAKAKIELECGRD
-151 YELDKL
+151 YDLNQL
-157 KRKLV
+157 KTKLV
-162 ELGYNSVRAVERMG
+162 ELGYNSVRAVETMG

-206 SIRYFSTETQRSIHQ
+206 SIRYFSTETQRSIS
-221 IQKIS
+221 KVEKVS
-226 IPPTYELVYSD
+226 IPPTYELVYSENE
-237 KQVEVFEAQ
+237 VESFQ
-246 IKSRLS
+246 TKIKDRL
-252 KTLKLLDIETQDQL
+252 KRTLKLLDLEMQDAL
-266 REKVFNDIENIKN
+266 NTKIFNDIENIKN
-279 HNNLEIM
+279 HNDLDLM
-286 HKYIS
+286 HKYTS
-291 LLYENPDTLLSYF
+291 LLYDQPDTLLSYF
-304 TNPLVIYIDYN
+304 ENPLVIYIDYN
-315 RIIENQN
+315 RIIENQT

-333 GAISNGKTVVDLNLY
+333 GALENGRTVVDLNLY
-348 RPITEIEA
+348 RPITEIQA
-356 STQLYLLEHTSQL
+356 SRQLFLLEHTSQL
-369 QDVKLTDTV
+369 KDIKLTQNL
-378 KILTKSVSEFHGQLE
+378 KLLTKSVSEFHGQLE
-393 FFAKECKRLKENKS
+393 FFVRECKRLKENKS
-407 TVFIAVSSVES
+407 TVFIAVSNTET
-418 RNKLANY
+418 RNNLANY
-425 LEESGIMVAIP
+425 LEESGLSVALP
-436 TQPDEVREGS
+436 TSVEEIREAS
-446 IHIIYEPL
+446 IHIIYDAL
-454 PLGFELIDSNIVV
+454 PVGFELIEPNIVV

-477 KKQPTYKSSFKEGK
+477 KKNTSYKSSFKEGK
-491 KIKDF
+491 KIKDY
-496 NELKIGDYVVH
+496 NELKVGDYVVH
-507 VQHGIGQYIGIETLE
+507 VQHGIGQYIGIQTLE
-522 SNGARKDFLMIA
+522 TNGTHKDFLMIA

-547 IQMVQKYVGSEG
+547 IQLVQKFVGSEG
-559 AKPKINK
+559 AKPKIHK
-566 LGTSEWEK
+566 LGTSDWEK

-580 KTVKDIADKLIKI
+580 KSVKDIADKLIKI
-593 YAQREHLP
+593 YARREHLP

-613 AFENAFPYVETEDQL
+613 AFENSFPYVETEDQL

-634 KEDMEQPHPMDRLLI
+634 KADMEQPHPMDRLLI

-683 TKQHYE
+683 SKQHYE
-689 SFVSRFKDFPVKIG
+689 SFVNRFKDFPVKIA

-710 LKEQQELLTNIKSG
+710 LKEQQELLINIKSG
-724 KIDIVVGTHRLLSK
+724 KIDVVVGTHRILSK
-738 DVKFKDLGLLII
+738 DVEFKDLGLLII

-858 IVEYAHGQMSKE
+858 VVEYAHGQMSKE
-870 QLEQTMA
+870 VLEQTMA

-932 YAYCMYPK
+932 YAYCMYPR

-1018 FEMPKLEFDFPT
+1018 FEVPKLEFDFPT

-1036 PDFYISDE
+1036 PDFYINDE

-1052 KIKNIKTQTEY
+1052 KIKNVTNETEY
-1063 DDIIDELIDRFG
+1063 NDIIDELIDRFG

-1098 VKTKS
+1098 EKTKS

-1108 EFILKE
+1108 EFIIKE
-1114 EITQDIDGQ
+1114 DITQDIDGQ

-1134 MIRLAYKENK
+1134 MIRLAYKDNR

>member
-1 MLKMKVMNDYLL
+1 MNVMTEYLL
-13 KSNELDSLMKTL
+13 KSKEIESLMASL
-25 EGEQRNILLSGVTS
+25 NLDEQNILLSGVSS

-50 EKQQRP
+50 EKQKRP

-70 YDQLSNLMDEGSVR
+70 YDQLSNLMDEESVR

-113 ILENEVKIVI
+113 ILEDEYKIVI
-123 THVAGATRFLTPKSI
+123 THVSGATRFLTPKAI
-138 FEQAEIILECGHE
+138 FAKAKIELECGHD
-151 YELDKL
+151 YDLNQL
-157 KRKLV
+157 KNKLV
-162 ELGYNSVRAVERMG
+162 ELGYNSVRAVETMG
-176 EFSVRGGII
+176 EFSIRGGII

-206 SIRYFSTETQRSIHQ
+206 SIRYFSTETQRSIS
-221 IQKIS
+221 KVEKVS
-226 IPPTYELVYSD
+226 IPPTYELVYS
-237 KQVEVFEAQ
+237 ENEIASFETK
-246 IKSRLS
+246 IKDHLKR
-252 KTLKLLDIETQDQL
+252 TLKLLDLEMQDAL
-266 REKVFNDIENIKN
+266 NTKISNDIENIKN
-279 HNNLEIM
+279 HNDLDLM
-286 HKYIS
+286 HKYTS
-291 LLYENPDTLLSYF
+291 LLYDQPDTLFSYF
-304 TNPLVIYIDYN
+304 ENPLVIYIDYN
-315 RIIENQN
+315 RIIENQT
-322 HMNEDALSWQE
+322 HMNEDAISWQE
-333 GAISNGKTVVDLNLY
+333 GALENGRTVVDLNLY
-348 RPITEIEA
+348 RPITEIQA
-356 STQLYLLEHTSQL
+356 SRQLFLLEHTSQL
-369 QDVKLTDTV
+369 KDIKLTQNL
-378 KILTKSVSEFHGQLE
+378 KLLTKSVSEFHGQLE
-393 FFAKECKRLKENKS
+393 FFVRECKRLKENKS
-407 TVFIAVSSVES
+407 TVFIAVSSTET
-418 RNKLANY
+418 RNNLANY
-425 LEESGIMVAIP
+425 LEESGLLVALP
-436 TQPDEVREGS
+436 TSVEEIREAS
-446 IHIIYEPL
+446 IHIIYDAL
-454 PLGFELIDSNIVV
+454 PVGFELIESNIVV

-477 KKQPTYKSSFKEGK
+477 KKNNSYKSSFKEGK
-491 KIKDF
+491 KIKDY
-496 NELKIGDYVVH
+496 NELKVGDYVVH
-507 VQHGIGQYIGIETLE
+507 VQHGIGQYIGIQTLE
-522 SNGARKDFLMIA
+522 TNGTHKDFLMIV

-547 IQMVQKYVGSEG
+547 IQLVQKFVGSEG
-559 AKPKINK
+559 AKPKIHK
-566 LGTSEWEK
+566 LGTSDWEK

-580 KTVKDIADKLIKI
+580 KSVKDIADKLIKI
-593 YAQREHLP
+593 YAKREHLP

-634 KEDMEQPHPMDRLLI
+634 KADMEQPHPMDRLLI

-683 TKQHYE
+683 SKQHYE
-689 SFVSRFKDFPVKIG
+689 SFGNRFKDFPVKIA

-724 KIDIVVGTHRLLSK
+724 KIDVVVGTHRILSK
-738 DVKFKDLGLLII
+738 DVEFKDLGLLII

-769 EVDVLTL
+769 EIDVLTL

-858 IVEYAHGQMSKE
+858 VVEYAHGQMSKE
-870 QLEQTMA
+870 VLEQTMA

-932 YAYCMYPK
+932 YAYCMYPR

-1018 FEMPKLEFDFPT
+1018 FEVPKLEFDFPT

-1036 PDFYISDE
+1036 PDFYINDE

-1052 KIKNIKTQTEY
+1052 KIKNVTNETEY
-1063 DDIIDELIDRFG
+1063 NDIIDELIDRFG

-1090 KNLTEPYL
+1090 KNVTEPYL
-1098 VKTKS
+1098 EKTKS
-1103 TKNTI
+1103 TKNSI
-1108 EFILKE
+1108 EFIIKE
-1114 EITQDIDGQ
+1114 DITQDIDGQ

-1134 MIRLAYKENK
+1134 MIRLAYKDNR

>member
-1 MLKMKVMNDYLL
+1 MNVMNQYIS
-13 KSNELDSLMKTL
+13 KSEQLQTLMNTLDKDN
-25 EGEQRNILLSGVTS
+25 QNVLLSGVTT
-39 SFYGP
+39 SFYAP
-44 LLQMIY
+44 LLQMIF
-50 EKQQRP
+50 ENKKRP
-56 VVILMQNLYHAQRL
+56 MIIMMQNLYHAQRL
-70 YDQLSNLMDEGSVR
+70 YDQLIDLMDMNSVR

-113 ILENEVKIVI
+113 IIENQNKIVV
-123 THVAGATRFLTPKSI
+123 THVAGATRFLTPKEI
-138 FEQAEIILECGHE
+138 FKQADIQLEVGGT
-151 YELDKL
+151 YELDEL

-162 ELGYNSVRAVERMG
+162 ELGYQSVRAVEHMG
-176 EFSVRGGII
+176 EFSVRGGIL
-185 DIFPM
+185 DVFPM

-197 IEFFDDEVD
+197 IEFFDDEID
-206 SIRYFSTETQRSIHQ
+206 TIRYFSTETQRSIN
-221 IQKIS
+221 KVEKAALV
-226 IPPTYELVYSD
+226 PTFELVYSD
-237 KQVEVFEAQ
+237 EQVERFEKN
-246 IKSRLS
+246 IKERLT
-252 KTLKLLDIETQDQL
+252 KTAPLVEGETRDNLYARIYGDIE
-266 REKVFNDIENIKN
+266 KIKN
-279 HNNLEIM
+279 NQDLEVM

-291 LLYENPDTLLSYF
+291 LLYEKPDTLLSYF
-304 TNPLVIYIDYN
+304 DDPLVIYIDYN
-315 RIIENQN
+315 RILENQE
-322 HMNEDALSWQE
+322 HMNEDALAWQE
-333 GAISNGKTVVDLNLY
+333 GAIENGKTVVDLNLY
-348 RPITEIEA
+348 HPITQTKV
-356 STQLYLLEHTSQL
+356 SRQLFLLEHTSSL
-369 QDVKLTDTV
+369 QEIKLTEHVKLM
-378 KILTKSVSEFHGQLE
+378 TKSVTEFHGQLE
-393 FFAKECKRLKENKS
+393 FFAKECKRLKENGV
-407 TVFIAVSSVES
+407 TVFVTVSSVEA
-418 RNKLANY
+418 RNT
-425 LEESGIMVAIP
+425 LEESGVTVAFP
-436 TQPDEVREGS
+436 TTIDEIREGS
-446 IHIIYEPL
+446 IHLVYERL
-454 PLGFELIDSNIVV
+454 PLGFELLEPNIVV
-467 YTDYEINTKR
+467 YTDYEVHTKR
-477 KKQPTYKSSFKEGK
+477 KKQTAYKSNFKEGK
-491 KIKDF
+491 KIKDY
-496 NELKIGDYVVH
+496 NELKLGDYVVH

-522 SNGARKDFLMIA
+522 TNGARKDFLMIA
-534 YRGDDKLYVPIDK
+534 YRGGDKLYVPIDK
-547 IQMVQKYVGSEG
+547 IEMVQKYVGSEG
-559 AKPKINK
+559 AKPKIHK

-593 YAQREHLP
+593 YAKREHLP

-613 AFENAFPYVETEDQL
+613 AFENAFPYVETDDQL
-628 KAVAEI
+628 RAVAEI
-634 KEDMEQPHPMDRLLI
+634 KEDMEAPHPMDRLLI

-668 MDGKQVAYLAPTTIL
+668 QDGKQVAYLAPTTIL
-683 TKQHYE
+683 SKQHYE
-689 SFVSRFKDFPVKIG
+689 SFVARFKDFDVKIG

-710 LKEQQELLTNIKSG
+710 IKEQQELLTNIKSG
-724 KIDIVVGTHRLLSK
+724 KINIVVGTHRILSK
-738 DVKFKDLGLLII
+738 DVIFKDLGLLII

-850 IKKLVPDA
+850 IQKLVPDA
-858 IVEYAHGQMSKE
+858 VVEYAHGQMSKE

-877 DFEDKKFNVLVCTT
+877 DFEEKKFNVLVCTT

-932 YAYCMYPK
+932 YAYCMYPR

-1018 FEMPKLEFDFPT
+1018 FELPKLEFDFPT

-1052 KIKNIKTQTEY
+1052 KIKKVTNDEEY
-1063 DDIIDELIDRFG
+1063 KDVIDELIDRFG

-1090 KNLTEPYL
+1090 KNITEPYIE
-1098 VKTKS
+1098 KTKS

-1123 KLFEAVHQIGS
+1123 KLFEAVHKIGS
-1134 MIRLAYKENK
+1134 MIRLAYKDNR

-1164 QLFTNFERFKKD
+1164 DLFKNFERFKKD

>member
-1 MLKMKVMNDYLL
+1 MTEYLL
-13 KSNELDSLMKTL
+13 KSKEIESLMASL
-25 EGEQRNILLSGVTS
+25 NLDEQNILLSGVSS

-50 EKQQRP
+50 EKQKRP

-70 YDQLSNLMDEGSVR
+70 YDQLSNLMDEESVR

-113 ILENEVKIVI
+113 ILEDEYKIVI
-123 THVAGATRFLTPKSI
+123 THVSGATRFLTPKAI
-138 FEQAEIILECGHE
+138 FAKAKIELECGHD
-151 YELDKL
+151 YDLNQL
-157 KRKLV
+157 KNKLV
-162 ELGYNSVRAVERMG
+162 ELGYNSVRAVETMG
-176 EFSVRGGII
+176 EFSIRGGII

-206 SIRYFSTETQRSIHQ
+206 SIRYFSTETQRSIS
-221 IQKIS
+221 KVEKVS
-226 IPPTYELVYSD
+226 IPPTYELVYS
-237 KQVEVFEAQ
+237 ENEIALFETK
-246 IKSRLS
+246 IKDHLKR
-252 KTLKLLDIETQDQL
+252 TLKLLDLEMQDAL
-266 REKVFNDIENIKN
+266 NTKISNVIENIKN
-279 HNNLEIM
+279 HNDLDLM
-286 HKYIS
+286 HKYTS
-291 LLYENPDTLLSYF
+291 LLYDQPDTLFSYF
-304 TNPLVIYIDYN
+304 ENPLVIYIDYN
-315 RIIENQN
+315 RIIENQT
-322 HMNEDALSWQE
+322 HMNEDAISWQE
-333 GAISNGKTVVDLNLY
+333 GALENGRTVVDLNLY
-348 RPITEIEA
+348 RPITEIQA
-356 STQLYLLEHTSQL
+356 SRQLFLLEHTSQL
-369 QDVKLTDTV
+369 KDIKLTQNL
-378 KILTKSVSEFHGQLE
+378 KLLTKSVSEFHGQLE
-393 FFAKECKRLKENKS
+393 FFVRECKRLKENKS
-407 TVFIAVSSVES
+407 TVFIAVSNTET
-418 RNKLANY
+418 RNNLANY
-425 LEESGIMVAIP
+425 LEESGLLVALP
-436 TQPDEVREGS
+436 TSVEEIREAS
-446 IHIIYEPL
+446 IHIIYDAL
-454 PLGFELIDSNIVV
+454 PVGFELIESNIVV

-477 KKQPTYKSSFKEGK
+477 KKNNSYKSSFKEGK
-491 KIKDF
+491 KIKDY
-496 NELKIGDYVVH
+496 NELKVGDYVVH
-507 VQHGIGQYIGIETLE
+507 VQHGIGQYIGIQTLE
-522 SNGARKDFLMIA
+522 TNGTHKDFLMIV

-547 IQMVQKYVGSEG
+547 IQLVQKFVGSEG
-559 AKPKINK
+559 AKPKIHK
-566 LGTSEWEK
+566 LGTSDWEK

-580 KTVKDIADKLIKI
+580 KSVKDIADKLIKI
-593 YAQREHLP
+593 YAKREHLP

-634 KEDMEQPHPMDRLLI
+634 KADMEQPHPMDRLLI

-683 TKQHYE
+683 SKQHYE
-689 SFVSRFKDFPVKIG
+689 SFGNRFKDFPVKIA

-724 KIDIVVGTHRLLSK
+724 KIDVVVGTHRILSK
-738 DVKFKDLGLLII
+738 DVEFKDLGLLII

-769 EVDVLTL
+769 EIDVLTL

-858 IVEYAHGQMSKE
+858 VVEYAHGQMSKE
-870 QLEQTMA
+870 VLEQTMA

-932 YAYCMYPK
+932 YAYCMYPR

-1018 FEMPKLEFDFPT
+1018 FEVPKLEFDFPT

-1036 PDFYISDE
+1036 PDFYINDE

-1052 KIKNIKTQTEY
+1052 KIKNVTNETEY
-1063 DDIIDELIDRFG
+1063 NDIIDELIDRFG

-1090 KNLTEPYL
+1090 KNVTEPYL
-1098 VKTKS
+1098 EKTKS
-1103 TKNTI
+1103 TKNSI
-1108 EFILKE
+1108 EFIIKE
-1114 EITQDIDGQ
+1114 DITQDIDGQ

-1134 MIRLAYKENK
+1134 MIRLAYKDNR

>member
-1 MLKMKVMNDYLL
+1 MNVMNEYLL
-13 KSNELDSLMKTL
+13 KSKEIESLMASL
-25 EGEQRNILLSGVTS
+25 NLDEQNILLSGVSS

-50 EKQQRP
+50 ERQKRP

-70 YDQLSNLMDEGSVR
+70 YDQLSNLMDEESVR

-113 ILENEVKIVI
+113 VLEDEYKIVI
-123 THVAGATRFLTPKSI
+123 THVAGATRFLTPKAI
-138 FEQAEIILECGHE
+138 FAKAKIELECGRD
-151 YELDKL
+151 YDLNQL
-157 KRKLV
+157 KTKLV
-162 ELGYNSVRAVERMG
+162 ELGYNSVRAVETMG

-206 SIRYFSTETQRSIHQ
+206 SIRYFSTETQRSIS
-221 IQKIS
+221 KVEKVS
-226 IPPTYELVYSD
+226 IPPTYELVYSENE
-237 KQVEVFEAQ
+237 VESFQ
-246 IKSRLS
+246 TKIKDRL
-252 KTLKLLDIETQDQL
+252 KRTLKLLDLEMQDAL
-266 REKVFNDIENIKN
+266 NTKIFNDIENIKN
-279 HNNLEIM
+279 HNDLDLM
-286 HKYIS
+286 HKYTS
-291 LLYENPDTLLSYF
+291 LLYDQPDTLLSYF
-304 TNPLVIYIDYN
+304 ENPLVIYIDYN
-315 RIIENQN
+315 RIIENQT

-333 GAISNGKTVVDLNLY
+333 GALENGRTVVDLNLY
-348 RPITEIEA
+348 RPITEIQA
-356 STQLYLLEHTSQL
+356 SRQLFLLEHTSQL
-369 QDVKLTDTV
+369 KDIKLTQNL
-378 KILTKSVSEFHGQLE
+378 KLLTKSVSEFHGQLE
-393 FFAKECKRLKENKS
+393 FFVRECKRLKENKS
-407 TVFIAVSSVES
+407 TVFIAVSNTET
-418 RNKLANY
+418 RNNLANY
-425 LEESGIMVAIP
+425 LEESGLSVALP
-436 TQPDEVREGS
+436 TSVEEIREAS
-446 IHIIYEPL
+446 IHIIYDAL
-454 PLGFELIDSNIVV
+454 PVGFELIEPNIVV

-477 KKQPTYKSSFKEGK
+477 KKNTSYKSSFKEGK
-491 KIKDF
+491 KIKDY
-496 NELKIGDYVVH
+496 NELKVGDYVVH
-507 VQHGIGQYIGIETLE
+507 VQHGIGQYIGIQTLE
-522 SNGARKDFLMIA
+522 TNGTHKDFLMIA

-547 IQMVQKYVGSEG
+547 IQLVQKFVGSEG
-559 AKPKINK
+559 AKPKIHK
-566 LGTSEWEK
+566 LGTSDWEK

-580 KTVKDIADKLIKI
+580 KSVKDIADKLIKI
-593 YAQREHLP
+593 YARREHLP

-613 AFENAFPYVETEDQL
+613 AFENSFPYVETEDQL

-634 KEDMEQPHPMDRLLI
+634 KADMEQPHPMDRLLI

-683 TKQHYE
+683 SKQHYE
-689 SFVSRFKDFPVKIG
+689 SFVNRFKDFPVKIA

-710 LKEQQELLTNIKSG
+710 LKEQQELLINIKSG
-724 KIDIVVGTHRLLSK
+724 KIDVVVGTHRILSK
-738 DVKFKDLGLLII
+738 DVEFKDLGLLII

-858 IVEYAHGQMSKE
+858 VVEYAHGQMSKE
-870 QLEQTMA
+870 VLEQTMA

-932 YAYCMYPK
+932 YAYCMYPR

-1018 FEMPKLEFDFPT
+1018 FEVPKLEFDFPT

-1036 PDFYISDE
+1036 PDFYINDE

-1052 KIKNIKTQTEY
+1052 KIKNVTNETEY
-1063 DDIIDELIDRFG
+1063 NDIIDELIDRFG

-1098 VKTKS
+1098 EKTKS

-1108 EFILKE
+1108 EFIIKE
-1114 EITQDIDGQ
+1114 DITQDIDGQ

-1134 MIRLAYKENK
+1134 MIRLAYKDNR

>member
-1 MLKMKVMNDYLL
+1 MTEYLL
-13 KSNELDSLMKTL
+13 KSKEIESLMASL
-25 EGEQRNILLSGVTS
+25 NLDEQNILLSGVSS

-50 EKQQRP
+50 EKQKRP

-70 YDQLSNLMDEGSVR
+70 YDQLSNLMDEESVR

-113 ILENEVKIVI
+113 ILEDEYKIVI
-123 THVAGATRFLTPKSI
+123 THVSGATRFLTPKAI
-138 FEQAEIILECGHE
+138 FAKAKIELECGHD
-151 YELDKL
+151 YDLNQL
-157 KRKLV
+157 KNKLV
-162 ELGYNSVRAVERMG
+162 ELGYNSVRAVETMG
-176 EFSVRGGII
+176 EFSIRGGII

-206 SIRYFSTETQRSIHQ
+206 SIRYFSTETQRSIS
-221 IQKIS
+221 KVEKVS
-226 IPPTYELVYSD
+226 IPPTYELVYS
-237 KQVEVFEAQ
+237 ENEIASFETK
-246 IKSRLS
+246 IKDHLKR
-252 KTLKLLDIETQDQL
+252 TLKLLDLEMQDAL
-266 REKVFNDIENIKN
+266 NTKIFNDIENIKN
-279 HNNLEIM
+279 HNDLDLM
-286 HKYIS
+286 HKYTS
-291 LLYENPDTLLSYF
+291 LLYDQPDTLFSYF
-304 TNPLVIYIDYN
+304 ENPLVIYIDYN
-315 RIIENQN
+315 RIIENQT
-322 HMNEDALSWQE
+322 HMNEDAISWQE
-333 GAISNGKTVVDLNLY
+333 GALENGRTVVDLNLY
-348 RPITEIEA
+348 RPITEIQA
-356 STQLYLLEHTSQL
+356 SRQLFLLEHTSQL
-369 QDVKLTDTV
+369 KDIKLTQNL
-378 KILTKSVSEFHGQLE
+378 KLLTKSVSEFHGQLE
-393 FFAKECKRLKENKS
+393 FFVRECKRLKENKS
-407 TVFIAVSSVES
+407 TVFIAVSSTET
-418 RNKLANY
+418 RNNLANY
-425 LEESGIMVAIP
+425 LEESGLLVALP
-436 TQPDEVREGS
+436 TSVEEIREAS
-446 IHIIYEPL
+446 IHIIYDAL
-454 PLGFELIDSNIVV
+454 PVGFELIESNIVV

-477 KKQPTYKSSFKEGK
+477 KKNNSYKSSFKEGK
-491 KIKDF
+491 KIKDY
-496 NELKIGDYVVH
+496 NELKVGDYVVH
-507 VQHGIGQYIGIETLE
+507 VQHGIGQYIGIQTLE
-522 SNGARKDFLMIA
+522 TNGTHKDFLMIV

-547 IQMVQKYVGSEG
+547 IQLVQKFVGSEG
-559 AKPKINK
+559 AKPKIHK
-566 LGTSEWEK
+566 LGTSDWEK

-580 KTVKDIADKLIKI
+580 KSVKDIADKLIKI
-593 YAQREHLP
+593 YAKREHLP

-634 KEDMEQPHPMDRLLI
+634 KADMEQPHPMDRLLI

-683 TKQHYE
+683 SKQHYE
-689 SFVSRFKDFPVKIG
+689 SFGNRFKDFPVKIA

-724 KIDIVVGTHRLLSK
+724 KIDVVVGTHRILSK
-738 DVKFKDLGLLII
+738 DVEFKDLGLLII

-769 EVDVLTL
+769 EIDVLTL

-858 IVEYAHGQMSKE
+858 VVEYAHGQMSKE
-870 QLEQTMA
+870 VLEQTMA

-932 YAYCMYPK
+932 YAYCMYPR

-1018 FEMPKLEFDFPT
+1018 FEVPKLEFDFPT

-1036 PDFYISDE
+1036 PDFYINDE

-1052 KIKNIKTQTEY
+1052 KIKNVTNETEY
-1063 DDIIDELIDRFG
+1063 NDIIDELIDRFG

-1090 KNLTEPYL
+1090 KNVTEPYL
-1098 VKTKS
+1098 EKTKS
-1103 TKNTI
+1103 TKNSI
-1108 EFILKE
+1108 EFIIKE
-1114 EITQDIDGQ
+1114 DITQDIDGQ

-1134 MIRLAYKENK
+1134 MIRLAYKDNR

>member
-1 MLKMKVMNDYLL
+1 MNVMTEYLL
-13 KSNELDSLMKTL
+13 KSKEIESLMASL
-25 EGEQRNILLSGVTS
+25 NLDEQNILLSGVSS

-50 EKQQRP
+50 EKQKRP

-70 YDQLSNLMDEGSVR
+70 YDQLSNLMDEESVR

-113 ILENEVKIVI
+113 ILEDEYKIVI
-123 THVAGATRFLTPKSI
+123 THVSGATRFLTPKAI
-138 FEQAEIILECGHE
+138 FAKAKIELECGHD
-151 YELDKL
+151 YDLNQL
-157 KRKLV
+157 KNKLV
-162 ELGYNSVRAVERMG
+162 ELGYNSVRAVETMG
-176 EFSVRGGII
+176 EFSIRGGII

-206 SIRYFSTETQRSIHQ
+206 SIRYFSTETQRSIS
-221 IQKIS
+221 KVEKVS
-226 IPPTYELVYSD
+226 IPPTYELVYS
-237 KQVEVFEAQ
+237 ENEIASFETK
-246 IKSRLS
+246 IKDHLKR
-252 KTLKLLDIETQDQL
+252 TLKLLDLEMQDAL
-266 REKVFNDIENIKN
+266 NTKIFNDIENIKN
-279 HNNLEIM
+279 HNDLDLM
-286 HKYIS
+286 HKYTS
-291 LLYENPDTLLSYF
+291 LLYDQPDTLFSYF
-304 TNPLVIYIDYN
+304 ENPLVIYIDYN
-315 RIIENQN
+315 RIIENQT
-322 HMNEDALSWQE
+322 HMNEDAISWQE
-333 GAISNGKTVVDLNLY
+333 GALENGRTVVDLNLY
-348 RPITEIEA
+348 RPITEIQA
-356 STQLYLLEHTSQL
+356 SRQLFLLEHTSQL
-369 QDVKLTDTV
+369 KDIKLTQNL
-378 KILTKSVSEFHGQLE
+378 KLLTKSVSEFHGQLE
-393 FFAKECKRLKENKS
+393 FFVRECKRLKENKS
-407 TVFIAVSSVES
+407 TVFIAVSSTET
-418 RNKLANY
+418 RNNLANY
-425 LEESGIMVAIP
+425 LEESGLLVALP
-436 TQPDEVREGS
+436 TSVEEIREAS
-446 IHIIYEPL
+446 IHIIYDAL
-454 PLGFELIDSNIVV
+454 PVGFELIESNIVV

-477 KKQPTYKSSFKEGK
+477 KKNNSYKSSFKEGK
-491 KIKDF
+491 KIKDY
-496 NELKIGDYVVH
+496 NELKVGDYVVH
-507 VQHGIGQYIGIETLE
+507 VQHGIGQYIGIQTLE
-522 SNGARKDFLMIA
+522 TNGTHKDFLMIV

-547 IQMVQKYVGSEG
+547 IQLVQKFVGSEG
-559 AKPKINK
+559 AKPKIHK
-566 LGTSEWEK
+566 LGTSDWEK

-580 KTVKDIADKLIKI
+580 KSVKDIADKLIKI
-593 YAQREHLP
+593 YAKREHLP

-634 KEDMEQPHPMDRLLI
+634 KADMEQPHPMDRLLI

-683 TKQHYE
+683 SKQHYE
-689 SFVSRFKDFPVKIG
+689 SFGNRFKDFPVKIA

-724 KIDIVVGTHRLLSK
+724 KIDVVVGTHRILSK
-738 DVKFKDLGLLII
+738 DVEFKDLGLLII

-769 EVDVLTL
+769 EIDVLTL

-858 IVEYAHGQMSKE
+858 VVEYAHGQMSKE
-870 QLEQTMA
+870 VLEQTMA

-932 YAYCMYPK
+932 YAYCMYPR

-1018 FEMPKLEFDFPT
+1018 FEVPKLEFDFPT

-1036 PDFYISDE
+1036 PDFYINDE

-1052 KIKNIKTQTEY
+1052 KIKNVTNETEY
-1063 DDIIDELIDRFG
+1063 NDIIDELIDRFG

-1090 KNLTEPYL
+1090 KNVTEPYL
-1098 VKTKS
+1098 EKTKS
-1103 TKNTI
+1103 TKNSI
-1108 EFILKE
+1108 EFIIKE
-1114 EITQDIDGQ
+1114 DITQDIDGQ

-1134 MIRLAYKENK
+1134 MIRLAYKDNR

>member
-1 MLKMKVMNDYLL
+1 MNVMNQYI
-13 KSNELDSLMKTL
+13 SRSEQIQTLMNTL
-25 EGEQRNILLSGVTS
+25 TKDNQNVLLSGVTT
-39 SFYGP
+39 SFYAP
-44 LLQMIY
+44 LLQMIF
-50 EKQQRP
+50 ESQKRP
-56 VVILMQNLYHAQRL
+56 IIIMMQNLYHAQRL
-70 YDQLSNLMDEGSVR
+70 YDQLIDLMDDNLVR

-113 ILENEVKIVI
+113 VIENQNKIIV
-123 THVAGATRFLTPKSI
+123 THVAGATRFLTPKEI
-138 FEQAEIILECGHE
+138 FKQADIKLEVGGI
-151 YELDKL
+151 YELDFL

-162 ELGYNSVRAVERMG
+162 ELGYQSVRTVEGMG
-176 EFSVRGGII
+176 EFSVRGGIL
-185 DIFPM
+185 DVFPM
-190 TEENPIR
+190 TEENPLR
-197 IEFFDDEVD
+197 IEFFDDEID
-206 SIRYFSTETQRSIHQ
+206 TIRYFSIENQRSIHKVDSA
-221 IQKIS
+221 IIV
-226 IPPTYELVYSD
+226 PTYELVYSD
-237 KQVEVFEAQ
+237 EQISRFEKD
-246 IKSRLS
+246 IKERLA
-252 KTLKLLDIETQDQL
+252 KTATLVTGETRDNLYTKIYGDIE
-266 REKVFNDIENIKN
+266 KIKN
-279 HNNLEIM
+279 HQDLEVM

-291 LLYENPDTLLSYF
+291 LLYQNPDTLITYF
-304 TNPLVIYIDYN
+304 DDPLLVYIDYN
-315 RIIENQN
+315 RILENQE
-322 HMNEDALSWQE
+322 HMNEDALNWIE
-333 GAISNGKTVVDLNLY
+333 GAIESGKTVVDLNLY
-348 RPITEIEA
+348 RPITE
-356 STQLYLLEHTSQL
+356 TKVNRQLFLLEHTSSI
-369 QDVKLTDTV
+369 QDVNLTEHIKL
-378 KILTKSVSEFHGQLE
+378 LTKSVSEFHGQLE
-393 FFAKECKRLKENKS
+393 FFAKECKRLKENGV
-407 TVFIAVSSVES
+407 TVFVTLSSVEA
-418 RNKLANY
+418 RNNLANY
-425 LEESGIMVAIP
+425 LEELGISVAFP
-436 TQPDEVREGS
+436 TSIEEVRKGS
-446 IHIIYEPL
+446 IHLVHERIPI
-454 PLGFELIDSNIVV
+454 GFELLEPNIVV
-467 YTDYEINTKR
+467 YTDYEVHTKR
-477 KKQPTYKSSFKEGK
+477 KKQTAYKSNFKEGK
-491 KIKDF
+491 KIKDY
-496 NELKIGDYVVH
+496 NELQLGDYVVH

-522 SNGARKDFLMIA
+522 TNGARKDFLMIV
-534 YRGDDKLYVPIDK
+534 YRGGDKLYVPIDK

-559 AKPKINK
+559 ATPKVNK

-574 TKAKVK
+574 TKAKVR

-593 YAQREHLP
+593 YAKREHLP
-601 GYAFSKDTIEQH
+601 GYAFSKDTISQH
-613 AFENAFPYVETEDQL
+613 AFENAFPYVETDDQL
-628 KAVAEI
+628 RATAEI
-634 KEDMEQPHPMDRLLI
+634 KKDMEAPHPMDRLLI

-668 MDGKQVAYLAPTTIL
+668 QDGKQVAYLAPTTIL
-683 TKQHYE
+683 SKQHYE
-689 SFVSRFKDFPVKIG
+689 SFVARFREFNVKIG

-710 LKEQQELLTNIKSG
+710 IKEQQELLRNIKNG
-724 KIDIVVGTHRLLSK
+724 KIDIVVGTHRILSN
-738 DVKFKDLGLLII
+738 DVCFKDLGLLII

-789 IGIRSLSLIET
+789 IGVRSLSLIET

-811 VLEEHDG
+811 VLEEHEG

-850 IKKLVPDA
+850 IQKLVPDA
-858 IVEYAHGQMSKE
+858 VVEYAHGQMSKE

-877 DFEDKKFNVLVCTT
+877 DFEEKKFNVLVCTT

-917 LYQLRGRVGRSDRIA
+917 LYQIRGRVGRSDRIA

-976 AGDMLGAQQYG
+976 AGDMLGAKQYG

-1018 FEMPKLEFDFPT
+1018 FELPKLEFDFPT

-1036 PDFYISDE
+1036 PDSYISDE

-1052 KIKNIKTQTEY
+1052 KIKDVTNDEKY
-1063 DDIIDELIDRFG
+1063 NDIIDELIDRFG

-1090 KNLTEPYL
+1090 KNITEPYIE
-1098 VKTKS
+1098 KTKS

-1123 KLFEAVHQIGS
+1123 KLFEAVHKIGS
-1134 MIRLAYKENK
+1134 MIRLAYKDNR

-1154 KRLQWFEYAL
+1154 KRVQWFEYAL
-1164 QLFTNFERFKKD
+1164 DLFKDFERFKKD

>member
-1 MLKMKVMNDYLL
+1 M
-13 KSNELDSLMKTL
+13 
-25 EGEQRNILLSGVTS
+25 
-39 SFYGP
+39 
-44 LLQMIY
+44 
-50 EKQQRP
+50 
-56 VVILMQNLYHAQRL
+56 
-70 YDQLSNLMDEGSVR
+70 
-84 LFPMDE
+84 
-90 FITAEM
+90 
-96 LASSSELRIE
+96 
-106 RMNTLAS
+106 
-113 ILENEVKIVI
+113 
-123 THVAGATRFLTPKSI
+123 
-138 FEQAEIILECGHE
+138 
-151 YELDKL
+151 
-157 KRKLV
+157 
-162 ELGYNSVRAVERMG
+162 
-176 EFSVRGGII
+176 
-185 DIFPM
+185 
-190 TEENPIR
+190 
-197 IEFFDDEVD
+197 
-206 SIRYFSTETQRSIHQ
+206 
-221 IQKIS
+221 
-226 IPPTYELVYSD
+226 
-237 KQVEVFEAQ
+237 
-246 IKSRLS
+246 
-252 KTLKLLDIETQDQL
+252 
-266 REKVFNDIENIKN
+266 
-279 HNNLEIM
+279 
-286 HKYIS
+286 
-291 LLYENPDTLLSYF
+291 
-304 TNPLVIYIDYN
+304 
-315 RIIENQN
+315 
-322 HMNEDALSWQE
+322 
-333 GAISNGKTVVDLNLY
+333 
-348 RPITEIEA
+348 
-356 STQLYLLEHTSQL
+356 
-369 QDVKLTDTV
+369 
-378 KILTKSVSEFHGQLE
+378 
-393 FFAKECKRLKENKS
+393 
-407 TVFIAVSSVES
+407 
-418 RNKLANY
+418 
-425 LEESGIMVAIP
+425 
-436 TQPDEVREGS
+436 
-446 IHIIYEPL
+446 
-454 PLGFELIDSNIVV
+454 
-467 YTDYEINTKR
+467 
-477 KKQPTYKSSFKEGK
+477 
-491 KIKDF
+491 
-496 NELKIGDYVVH
+496 VH

-522 SNGARKDFLMIA
+522 TNGARKDFLMIA
-534 YRGDDKLYVPIDK
+534 YRGGDKLYVPIDK
-547 IQMVQKYVGSEG
+547 IEMVQKYVGSEG
-559 AKPKINK
+559 AKPKIHK

-593 YAQREHLP
+593 YAKREHLP

-613 AFENAFPYVETEDQL
+613 AFENAFPYVETDDQL
-628 KAVAEI
+628 RAVAEI
-634 KEDMEQPHPMDRLLI
+634 KEDMEAPHPMDRLLI

-668 MDGKQVAYLAPTTIL
+668 QDGKQVAYLAPTTIL
-683 TKQHYE
+683 SKQHYE
-689 SFVSRFKDFPVKIG
+689 SFVARFKDFDVKIG

-710 LKEQQELLTNIKSG
+710 IKEQQELLTNIKSG
-724 KIDIVVGTHRLLSK
+724 KINIVVGTHRILSK
-738 DVKFKDLGLLII
+738 DVIFKDLGLLII

-850 IKKLVPDA
+850 IQKLVPDA
-858 IVEYAHGQMSKE
+858 VVEYAHGQMSKE

-877 DFEDKKFNVLVCTT
+877 DFEERKFNVLVCTT

-932 YAYCMYPK
+932 YAYCMYPR

-1018 FEMPKLEFDFPT
+1018 FELPKLEFDFPT
-1030 KVDAYI
+1030 KVDAYR

-1052 KIKNIKTQTEY
+1052 KIKKVTNDEEY
-1063 DDIIDELIDRFG
+1063 KDVIDELIDRFG

-1090 KNLTEPYL
+1090 KNITEPYIE
-1098 VKTKS
+1098 KTKS

-1123 KLFEAVHQIGS
+1123 KLFEAVHKIGS
-1134 MIRLAYKENK
+1134 MIRLAYKDNR

-1164 QLFTNFERFKKD
+1164 DLFKNFERFKKD

>member
-1 MLKMKVMNDYLL
+1 MNVMTEYLL
-13 KSNELDSLMKTL
+13 KSKEIESLMASL
-25 EGEQRNILLSGVTS
+25 NLDEQNILLSGVSS

-50 EKQQRP
+50 EKQKRP

-70 YDQLSNLMDEGSVR
+70 YDQLSNLMDEESVR

-113 ILENEVKIVI
+113 ILEDEYKIVI
-123 THVAGATRFLTPKSI
+123 THVSGATRFLTPKAI
-138 FEQAEIILECGHE
+138 FAKAKIELECGHD
-151 YELDKL
+151 YDLNQL
-157 KRKLV
+157 KNKLV
-162 ELGYNSVRAVERMG
+162 ELGYNSVRAVETMG
-176 EFSVRGGII
+176 EFSIRGGII

-206 SIRYFSTETQRSIHQ
+206 SIRYFSTETQRSIS
-221 IQKIS
+221 KVEKVS
-226 IPPTYELVYSD
+226 IPPTYELVYS
-237 KQVEVFEAQ
+237 ENEIALFETK
-246 IKSRLS
+246 IKDHLKR
-252 KTLKLLDIETQDQL
+252 TLKLLDLEMQDAL
-266 REKVFNDIENIKN
+266 NTKISNVIENIKN
-279 HNNLEIM
+279 HNDLDLM
-286 HKYIS
+286 HKYTS
-291 LLYENPDTLLSYF
+291 LLYDQPDTLFSYF
-304 TNPLVIYIDYN
+304 ENPLVIYIDYN
-315 RIIENQN
+315 RIIENQT
-322 HMNEDALSWQE
+322 HMNEDAISWQE
-333 GAISNGKTVVDLNLY
+333 GALENGRTVVDLNLY
-348 RPITEIEA
+348 RPITEIQA
-356 STQLYLLEHTSQL
+356 SRQLFLLEHTSQL
-369 QDVKLTDTV
+369 KDIKLTQNL
-378 KILTKSVSEFHGQLE
+378 KLLTKSVSEFHGQLE
-393 FFAKECKRLKENKS
+393 FFVRECKRLKENKS
-407 TVFIAVSSVES
+407 TVFIAVSNTET
-418 RNKLANY
+418 RNNLANY
-425 LEESGIMVAIP
+425 LEESGLLVALP
-436 TQPDEVREGS
+436 TSVEEIREAS
-446 IHIIYEPL
+446 IHIIYDAL
-454 PLGFELIDSNIVV
+454 PVGFELIESNIVV

-477 KKQPTYKSSFKEGK
+477 KKNNSYKSSFKEGK
-491 KIKDF
+491 KIKDY
-496 NELKIGDYVVH
+496 NELKVGDYVVH
-507 VQHGIGQYIGIETLE
+507 VQHGIGQYIGIQTLE
-522 SNGARKDFLMIA
+522 TNGTHKDFLMIV

-547 IQMVQKYVGSEG
+547 IQLVQKFVGSEG
-559 AKPKINK
+559 AKPKIHK
-566 LGTSEWEK
+566 LGTSDWEK

-580 KTVKDIADKLIKI
+580 KSVKDIADKLIKI
-593 YAQREHLP
+593 YAKREHLP

-634 KEDMEQPHPMDRLLI
+634 KADMEQPHPMDRLLI

-683 TKQHYE
+683 SKQHYE
-689 SFVSRFKDFPVKIG
+689 SFGNRFKDFPVKIA

-724 KIDIVVGTHRLLSK
+724 KIDVVVGTHRILSK
-738 DVKFKDLGLLII
+738 DVEFKDLGLLII

-769 EVDVLTL
+769 EIDVLTL

-858 IVEYAHGQMSKE
+858 VVEYAHGQMSKE
-870 QLEQTMA
+870 VLEQTMA

-932 YAYCMYPK
+932 YAYCMYPR

-987 FIDTVGL
+987 FIETVGL

-1018 FEMPKLEFDFPT
+1018 FEVPKLEFDFPT

-1036 PDFYISDE
+1036 PDFYINDE

-1052 KIKNIKTQTEY
+1052 KIKNVTNETEY
-1063 DDIIDELIDRFG
+1063 NDIIDELIDRFG

-1090 KNLTEPYL
+1090 KNVTEPYL
-1098 VKTKS
+1098 EKTKS
-1103 TKNTI
+1103 TKNSI
-1108 EFILKE
+1108 EFIIKE
-1114 EITQDIDGQ
+1114 DITQDIDGQ

-1134 MIRLAYKENK
+1134 MIRLAYKDNR

>member
-1 MLKMKVMNDYLL
+1 MTEYLL
-13 KSNELDSLMKTL
+13 KSKEIESLMASL
-25 EGEQRNILLSGVTS
+25 NLDEQNILLSGVSS

-50 EKQQRP
+50 EKQKRP

-70 YDQLSNLMDEGSVR
+70 YDQLSNLMDEESVR

-113 ILENEVKIVI
+113 ILEDEYKIVI
-123 THVAGATRFLTPKSI
+123 THVSGATRFLTPKAI
-138 FEQAEIILECGHE
+138 FAKAKIELECGHD
-151 YELDKL
+151 YDLNQL
-157 KRKLV
+157 KNKLV
-162 ELGYNSVRAVERMG
+162 ELGYNSVRAVETMG
-176 EFSVRGGII
+176 EFSIRGGII

-206 SIRYFSTETQRSIHQ
+206 SIRYFSTETQRSIS
-221 IQKIS
+221 KVEKVS
-226 IPPTYELVYSD
+226 IPPTYELVYS
-237 KQVEVFEAQ
+237 ENEIASFETK
-246 IKSRLS
+246 IKDHLKR
-252 KTLKLLDIETQDQL
+252 TLKLLDLEMQDAL
-266 REKVFNDIENIKN
+266 NTKIFNDIENIKN
-279 HNNLEIM
+279 HNDLDLM
-286 HKYIS
+286 HKYTS
-291 LLYENPDTLLSYF
+291 LLYDQPDTLFSYF
-304 TNPLVIYIDYN
+304 ENPLVIYIDYN
-315 RIIENQN
+315 RIIENQT
-322 HMNEDALSWQE
+322 HMNEDAISWQE
-333 GAISNGKTVVDLNLY
+333 GALENGRTVVDLNLY
-348 RPITEIEA
+348 RPITEIQA
-356 STQLYLLEHTSQL
+356 SRQLFLLEHTSQL
-369 QDVKLTDTV
+369 KDIKLTQNL
-378 KILTKSVSEFHGQLE
+378 KLLTKSVSEFHGQLE
-393 FFAKECKRLKENKS
+393 FFVRECKRLKENKS
-407 TVFIAVSSVES
+407 TVFIAVSNTET
-418 RNKLANY
+418 RNNLANY
-425 LEESGIMVAIP
+425 LEESGLLVALP
-436 TQPDEVREGS
+436 TSVEEIREAS
-446 IHIIYEPL
+446 IHIIYDAL
-454 PLGFELIDSNIVV
+454 PVGFELIESNIVV

-477 KKQPTYKSSFKEGK
+477 KKNNSYKSSFKEGK
-491 KIKDF
+491 KIKDY
-496 NELKIGDYVVH
+496 NELKVGDYVVH
-507 VQHGIGQYIGIETLE
+507 VQHGIGQYIGIQTLE
-522 SNGARKDFLMIA
+522 TNGTHKDFLMIV

-547 IQMVQKYVGSEG
+547 IQLVQKFVGSEG
-559 AKPKINK
+559 AKPKIHK
-566 LGTSEWEK
+566 LGTSDWEK

-580 KTVKDIADKLIKI
+580 KSVKDIADKLIKI
-593 YAQREHLP
+593 YAKREHLP

-634 KEDMEQPHPMDRLLI
+634 KADMEQPHPMDRLLI

-683 TKQHYE
+683 SKQHYE
-689 SFVSRFKDFPVKIG
+689 SFGNRFKDFPVKIA

-724 KIDIVVGTHRLLSK
+724 KIDVVVGTHRILSK
-738 DVKFKDLGLLII
+738 DVEFKDLGLLII

-769 EVDVLTL
+769 EIDVLTL

-858 IVEYAHGQMSKE
+858 VVEYAHGQMSKE
-870 QLEQTMA
+870 VLEQTMA

-932 YAYCMYPK
+932 YAYCMYPR

-1018 FEMPKLEFDFPT
+1018 FEVPKLEFDFPT

-1036 PDFYISDE
+1036 PDFYINDE

-1052 KIKNIKTQTEY
+1052 KIKNVTNETEY
-1063 DDIIDELIDRFG
+1063 NDIIDELIDRFG

-1090 KNLTEPYL
+1090 KNVTEPYL
-1098 VKTKS
+1098 EKTKS
-1103 TKNTI
+1103 TKNSI
-1108 EFILKE
+1108 EFIIKE
-1114 EITQDIDGQ
+1114 DITQDIDGQ

-1134 MIRLAYKENK
+1134 MIRLAYKDNR

>member
-1 MLKMKVMNDYLL
+1 MNVMNEYILRS
-13 KSNELDSLMKTL
+13 KEVESLMNSLNK
-25 EGEQRNILLSGVTS
+25 EEQNILLSGVSS

-44 LLQMIY
+44 LLQMIFK
-50 EKQQRP
+50 KQKRP
-56 VVILMQNLYHAQRL
+56 IIILMQNLYHAQRL
-70 YDQLSNLMDEGSVR
+70 YDQLSSLMDEKLVR

-113 ILENEVKIVI
+113 ILEDDYKIVI
-123 THVAGATRFLTPKSI
+123 THVAGATRFLTPKSV
-138 FEQAEIILECGHE
+138 FAQANIDLECGHD
-151 YELDKL
+151 YELNQL
-157 KRKLV
+157 KTKLV

-190 TEENPIR
+190 TEENPVR

-206 SIRYFSTETQRSIHQ
+206 SIRYFSTETQRSINSTE
-221 IQKIS
+221 KIS

-237 KQVEVFEAQ
+237 REVESCETKLKERLKRTLTLLEPEAQ
-246 IKSRLS
+246 ENLSIK
-252 KTLKLLDIETQDQL
+252 I
-266 REKVFNDIENIKN
+266 FNDIENIKN
-279 HNNLEIM
+279 HNDLEVM
-286 HKYIS
+286 HKYTS
-291 LLYENPDTLLSYF
+291 LLYDKPDTLLSYF
-304 TNPLVIYIDYN
+304 EDPLVIYIDYN
-315 RIIENQN
+315 RIVENQS

-333 GAISNGKTVVDLNLY
+333 GALESGRTVVDLNLY
-348 RPITEIEA
+348 RPITEIQA
-356 STQLYLLEHTSQL
+356 SRQLFLLEQTSQL
-369 QDVKLTDTV
+369 QDIKLTQNL
-378 KILTKSVSEFHGQLE
+378 KLLTKSVSEFHGQLE
-393 FFAKECKRLKENKS
+393 FFVRECKRLKDNKS
-407 TVFIAVSSVES
+407 TVFIAVSNTEA
-418 RNKLANY
+418 RNNLANY
-425 LEESGIMVAIP
+425 LEESGISVALP
-436 TQPDEVREGS
+436 TSISEVKEGS
-446 IHIIYEPL
+446 IHLVYEEL
-454 PLGFELIDSNIVV
+454 PIGFELIEPNIVV

-477 KKQPTYKSSFKEGK
+477 KKQPAYKSSFKEGK
-491 KIKDF
+491 KIKDY
-496 NELKIGDYVVH
+496 NELKVGDYVVH
-507 VQHGIGQYIGIETLE
+507 VQHGIGQYIGIQTLE
-522 SNGARKDFLMIA
+522 TNGTHKDFLMIA

-547 IQMVQKYVGSEG
+547 IQLVQKFIGSEG
-559 AKPKINK
+559 AKPKIHK
-566 LGTSEWEK
+566 LGTSDWEK

-580 KTVKDIADKLIKI
+580 KSVKDIADKLIKI

-601 GYAFSKDTIEQH
+601 GYAYGKDTIEQH

-628 KAVAEI
+628 KATAEI
-634 KEDMEQPHPMDRLLI
+634 KADMEEPHPMDRLLI

-683 TKQHYE
+683 SKQHYE
-689 SFVSRFKDFPVKIG
+689 SFVSRFKDFPVKIA

-710 LKEQQELLTNIKSG
+710 IKEQQELLTKIKSG
-724 KIDIVVGTHRLLSK
+724 KIDVVVGTHRILSK
-738 DVKFKDLGLLII
+738 DVNFKDLGLLII

-845 KRAAR
+845 KRAAK

-858 IVEYAHGQMSKE
+858 VVEYAHGQMSKE
-870 QLEQTMA
+870 SLEQTMA
-877 DFEDKKFNVLVCTT
+877 DFEEKKFNVLVCTT

-994 DLYTQLLSEAVV
+994 DLYTQLLSEAVA
-1006 HAREGSNFEVAS
+1006 HAREGSEFEVAS
-1018 FEMPKLEFDFPT
+1018 FEVPKLEFDFPT

-1036 PDFYISDE
+1036 PDFYINDE

-1052 KIKNIKTQTEY
+1052 KIKNVTDEIKY
-1063 DDIIDELIDRFG
+1063 NDIIDELIDRFG

-1090 KNLTEPYL
+1090 KNLTDPYL
-1098 VKTKS
+1098 EKTKS

-1108 EFILKE
+1108 EFIIKE
-1114 EITQDIDGQ
+1114 DITQDIDGQ
-1123 KLFEAVHQIGS
+1123 KLFEAVHKIGS
-1134 MIRLAYKENK
+1134 MIRLAYKDNR

>member
-1 MLKMKVMNDYLL
+1 MNVMNEYLL
-13 KSNELDSLMKTL
+13 KSKEIESLMASL
-25 EGEQRNILLSGVTS
+25 NLDEQNILLSGVSS

-50 EKQQRP
+50 ERQKRP

-70 YDQLSNLMDEGSVR
+70 YDQLSNLMDEESVR

-113 ILENEVKIVI
+113 ILEDEYKIVI
-123 THVAGATRFLTPKSI
+123 THVAGATRFLTPKAI
-138 FEQAEIILECGHE
+138 FAKAKIELECGRD
-151 YELDKL
+151 YDLNQL
-157 KRKLV
+157 KTKLV
-162 ELGYNSVRAVERMG
+162 ELGYNSVRAVETMG

-206 SIRYFSTETQRSIHQ
+206 SIRYFSTETQRSIS
-221 IQKIS
+221 KVEKVS
-226 IPPTYELVYSD
+226 IPPTYELVYSENE
-237 KQVEVFEAQ
+237 VESFQ
-246 IKSRLS
+246 TKIKDRL
-252 KTLKLLDIETQDQL
+252 KRTLKLLDLEMQDAL
-266 REKVFNDIENIKN
+266 NTKIFNDIENIKN
-279 HNNLEIM
+279 HNDLDLM
-286 HKYIS
+286 HKYTS
-291 LLYENPDTLLSYF
+291 LLYDQPDTLLSYF
-304 TNPLVIYIDYN
+304 ENPLVIYIDYN
-315 RIIENQN
+315 RIIENQT

-333 GAISNGKTVVDLNLY
+333 GALENGRTVVDLNLY
-348 RPITEIEA
+348 RPITEIQA
-356 STQLYLLEHTSQL
+356 SRQLFLLEHTSQL
-369 QDVKLTDTV
+369 KDIKLTQNL
-378 KILTKSVSEFHGQLE
+378 KLLTKSVSEFHGQLE
-393 FFAKECKRLKENKS
+393 FFVRECKRLKENKS
-407 TVFIAVSSVES
+407 TVFIAVSNTET
-418 RNKLANY
+418 RNNLANY
-425 LEESGIMVAIP
+425 LEESGLSVALP
-436 TQPDEVREGS
+436 TSVEEIREAS
-446 IHIIYEPL
+446 IHIIYDAL
-454 PLGFELIDSNIVV
+454 PVGFELIEPNIVV

-477 KKQPTYKSSFKEGK
+477 KKNTSYKSSFKEGK
-491 KIKDF
+491 KIKDY
-496 NELKIGDYVVH
+496 NELKVGDYVVH
-507 VQHGIGQYIGIETLE
+507 VQHGIGQYIGIQTLE
-522 SNGARKDFLMIA
+522 TNGTHKDFLMIA

-547 IQMVQKYVGSEG
+547 IQLVQKFVGSEG
-559 AKPKINK
+559 AKPKIHK
-566 LGTSEWEK
+566 LGTSDWEK

-580 KTVKDIADKLIKI
+580 KSVKDIADKLIKI
-593 YAQREHLP
+593 YARREHLP

-613 AFENAFPYVETEDQL
+613 AFENSFPYVETEDQL

-634 KEDMEQPHPMDRLLI
+634 KADMEQPHPMDRLLI

-683 TKQHYE
+683 SKQHYE
-689 SFVSRFKDFPVKIG
+689 SFVNRFKDFPVKIA

-710 LKEQQELLTNIKSG
+710 LKEQQELLINIKSG
-724 KIDIVVGTHRLLSK
+724 KIDVVVGTHRILSK
-738 DVKFKDLGLLII
+738 DVEFKDLGLLII

-845 KRAAR
+845 KRTAR

-858 IVEYAHGQMSKE
+858 VVEYAHGQMSKE
-870 QLEQTMA
+870 VLEQTMA

-932 YAYCMYPK
+932 YAYCMYPR

-1018 FEMPKLEFDFPT
+1018 FEVPKLEFDFPT

-1036 PDFYISDE
+1036 PDFYINDE

-1052 KIKNIKTQTEY
+1052 KIKNVTNETEY
-1063 DDIIDELIDRFG
+1063 NDIIDELIDRFG

-1098 VKTKS
+1098 EKTKS

-1108 EFILKE
+1108 EFIIKE
-1114 EITQDIDGQ
+1114 DITQDIDGQ

-1134 MIRLAYKENK
+1134 MIRLAYKDNR